1 MRSTGIRQSS
11 ERVVSDYSINIFDSV
26 DNNAIFDTVSN
37 YLINN
42 IKYMSCTPSNP
53 KLDKLLELTN
63 NDVRKSTE
71 YLATIEDTSF
81 REWYQEKTGRD
92 FNEESIDANT
102 VNAIIAYNNRKTIN
116 TQDYVQNVRTSRTG
130 IFGNDIAKEDHAI
143 NILSTIYLKS
153 QGSIRKALANRKRKG
168 EKEALKDKAGNELSP
183 QAAIKLTMITY
194 LNRHLKENDKK
205 LTQEQKAYVGT
216 IIRNLYDGGNYNRN
230 ELFDI
235 VINSPEVVSLSKE
248 FGIDTNE
255 DFESNDDVKEDSEQN
270 SRQDDQETIAA
281 LRADWSELSDQ
292 RKDIDKNVSK
302 EVKEWFARLPKT
314 NSNSFINEQ
323 PDTSNNTYSGIAES
337 ATFSSSFKALN
348 NYGNFSSVETMVESF
363 HTIAE
368 RFKEVSHLEYAA
380 RLLEDEANV
389 QIRNKIFTQL
399 KQSIWERNEV
409 IQSADGSNI
418 VTKNRNTFPKLNLQ
432 NKILNSFDS
441 LIHNPSIMANDIA
454 VLDELKNRLS
464 TLNNSN
470 TNEIQEISEKLA
482 AIFNKYNFGI
492 NRQGVVNYIR
502 SFGDSQ
508 LSNITSLIND
518 LLEFNKVVANAS
530 NILKIDNEAQRIYY
544 AGEYSKAKN
553 DEEYTVVPF
562 DKSQLQYKG
571 GYANNIANRISDRF
585 KDYQIVD
592 SEFNSINAENNLVS
606 DILKNNY
613 ISKFFERINDNR
625 YNDNPTANTE
635 LRDYLVKFTNI
646 PQYQYSNIL
655 IEKTLSNGKVIPGLL
670 RLTDTGYELTE
681 YYREFGAQLYNGVS
695 NEVTGKAKSY
705 KDINALEWDIITLNE
720 YANNGDNYEMA
731 KGVKKSKFFTQTPSD
746 APKTFV
752 FNSYKLDYAG
762 LFNTGN
768 YRANY
773 EGKMS
778 YYYGNNK
785 RQDVKSNST
794 LEAIKRGERTST
806 TRYESDGNIDYWKK
820 IKVGDIVKFENNNGE
835 TVLVRI
841 ISPLKKLDNNI
852 DVDIWS
858 KKEGWNKEYFERE
871 VRPRLNEAWQFEY
884 ELINNTYS
892 INHGHPIYVAYA
904 NIYAKELAEM
914 AQAINFLFETT
925 VENGVVTIMS
935 DENGKPKI
943 KEEFKDLRKSEAR
956 LNYHY
961 RKGILD
967 GNGRPTGNVFKFRSL
982 LIDKVKNL
990 SRYNSETAKS
1000 VDMNWLF
1007 EGGDVFSLL
1016 YGGKNSEISLIQ
1028 DENGEYNIRLTG
1040 ELRNSVYNYIDNYI
1054 NYRIQESVAKYYS
1067 DKEFV
1072 DKYKNASQE
1081 SFNSFIA
1088 EMVLNYEI
1096 QYNNLNDMFFGDEAY
1111 YKDSRD
1117 TIKRNK
1123 EYQAGG
1129 LAYAGYDLYNVQKH
1143 LGDITVAPNKTISI
1157 DSSFKYITLED
1168 IQSSGKV
1175 LDDLKKQL
1183 DIANVS
1189 KETRAFIL
1197 KQFSK
1202 DKSEVTDA
1210 QSFITLDE
1218 FVRRMY
1224 LRGEYDSYK
1233 DLIEALY
1240 DETKPID
1247 NVKLGELS
1255 KKIQVQ
1261 KNFYYDLEIDNDAK
1275 LANPIQIK
1283 NAEFV
1288 LIPRFLGNSELGALA
1303 KYMTDNNIGQVNF
1316 TTTEK
1321 ATTNRVLEFWDSH
1334 GKFPSKDKL
1343 KQFNLDVQTKYKTGW
1358 YSNLYTQQDI
1368 PQHMDGENKAGLQI
1382 VKKLI
1387 DNIGNTPE
1395 GQSLIKDFFDNFTAN
1410 IQDSFKDAAS
1420 RIGVSIDARGNVV
1433 YEEGKVK
1440 IDNNQFIALI
1450 KDELTRRGLDSNYR
1464 KYAEINPETGLPYMP
1479 AWTNLVRSKIENIVN
1494 SIFTNRVT
1502 RQVLPGFHASQV
1514 SDVGITALSGRT
1526 DLRDLMQSKVEEKH
1540 GYSLGRKLTYH
1551 KDGSQIVEILLPK
1564 WMVKAYN
1571 TYDNEGNLVHE
1582 VTLEDLQNAGLD
1594 TMIGYRIPTE
1604 GKQSIAVMK
1613 VVGLLDESQGSTI
1626 VVPDEWVLQTGA
1638 DFDIDS
1644 IYGIYHTAY
1653 FDRNGKP
1660 HKVEYIDGEDEVS
1673 TYRRYI
1679 GYINSLIDKET
1690 RKATNSE
1697 FTKEEFKEAR
1707 KAARETVRKANE
1719 EYDKFLTDQVRDLI
1733 AETDETWAELPRE
1746 IKDNLT
1752 ITFKSKELKFGE
1764 RVDAIVS
1771 KMDFYK
1777 SEYAN
1782 DEYVAKFAQQ
1792 YRNIQSV
1799 INEQREFYQNV
1810 KDNAEQLAIDYAD
1823 ETRRARLEQ
1832 TIQARAE
1839 IVGAMSLEEFSQ
1851 LTVAQQNT
1859 RDARNNKIVDTFIN
1873 IMNLPVSI
1881 GENLSSSNFEDIKA
1895 AKSNIFEGLSETYR
1909 NINSVIAQNW
1919 YRDANMSGARLKAI
1933 SVNRDNFASIGN
1945 KAKTIIDGAHGGF
1958 RFVYTYNTEKEAKD
1972 AQAKLRKRFRDV
1984 TRSGKEVMVDHNQL
1998 GWSYDNLNIDNRLIT
2013 PYSSE
2018 TTALILDGVKEGG
2031 VPNVDLY
2038 TFDVYKSIVDCGA
2051 NYETSILFV
2060 NQPVITELI
2069 ARQNAND
2076 NVFGE
2081 TGFNPL
2087 IGLRRDMYIR
2097 LAKTVGIPAN
2107 SITKKTRLKDVK
2119 AMLEARGITINE
2131 DELLEEGIRVTELR
2145 EHLKDDV
2152 ESTSYN
2158 NTDNLIYQIK
2168 ALRAFE
2174 YFKEIGDQIN
2184 TNMMVITSDKF
2195 GAGKSANE
2203 IDNVINRITDIKN
2216 NNIARIKKGNP
2227 VLKAVTEEGNKYLI
2241 DAIYP
2246 KISFN
2251 TINDINQDD
2260 SESAYPS
2267 LYYQLKYSCIATEK
2281 IIRDSEIFKTQTPQ
2295 FRELVSKFDV
2305 RNLQTIQQLESFII
2319 NMSQAQSN
2327 FVNTNRFITRSDNEF
2342 IPSYNLNLISSQQNT
2357 RARLYGYTDVVGSFD
2372 MSDMSEKNVE
2382 AFMKLSPANKVVLIQ
2397 RYTSDDNLFKNLN
2410 VEYKGRRNSYD
2421 RISIIDSTIS
2431 TESQYQMF
2439 RNAWHSNNPFVK
2451 LTAMDL
2457 VRYSMVVEG
2466 YKFKGGTVSK
2476 IIPVELLY
2484 GQDTG
2489 IDSDNGVSIATNI
2502 INDSDKAI
2510 NSMIQYGSETGTYER
2525 LSNDDKAI
2533 EKLRDL
2539 FFRTNPNNP
2548 DVLTFENKKY
2558 KESNKIVFN
2567 RLGVG
2572 MLSFKEAQERR
2583 MITGSEDNRKYRH
2596 YAKTNDNNKVLR
2608 LYKLVYD
2615 NDVVYM
2621 LPTNPLEQNE
2631 IGEVSV
2637 NPDNNRMYLPLDIL
2651 EEVSIRQ
2658 HDPAFISSINIA
2670 MNSDIR
2676 KFVVLPKVFEVG
2688 ASLLIEE
2695 AFPNSTVLTSPIKG
2709 QQIDTSRRYIIATT
2723 DNQAILDTIEFLE
2736 AVGIT
2741 NYVVAAPNMN
2751 YGNIRKLIND
2761 RNNEDIAAKRL
2772 QTAMTKLEAN
2782 EIQLRK
2788 KKSDNSESP
2797 YYAQL
2802 KASINQTIEDV
2813 NVNGIG
2819 FVPVLQTVVDNTG
2832 FRAGGYFRYEKE
2844 GNVYIVTNLG
2854 RITTKSVSLTPD
2866 YMYSKKVTINSVSQL
2881 QFPRR
2886 NAITQVVKENA
2897 RLYKFANNNIIRVQ
2911 TEDNFI
2917 NEDILESALIDNDKE
2932 INDYISRVI
2941 ESVERSNANVEE
2953 AALNDAFRSFT
2964 AIDLRSNTA
2973 TKLND
2978 NLREQALRIING
2990 YTNRRIDDFL
3000 FDIHNFFTT
3009 YVTNPDGT
3017 YKLDENGNKIVQEKW
3032 SITNKKLF
3040 DRMLEDETL
3049 RTRYEMFLDDINRFV
3064 EDYSIIEAIQPYNI
3078 DEAYTVSETE
3088 EEIEGLRRT
3097 NDMLKQIK
3105 DKFKRIKDLDNVVK
3119 RSTKMYFD
3127 NYITSLSSDP
3137 RVQSNMLSITEA
3149 FEDEN
3154 FFQFW
3159 LADSQETHIPIVQ
3172 IVLKQMMNQL
3182 RASEIEA
3189 RDKKIAFT
3197 SAISAIIEDAK
3208 NNGIDVSLNDIL
3220 DENGNLLLPYNE
3232 TFTEKLRL
3240 LKEAVKLAQ
3249 IEDPNGRDGLIYKK
3263 AKDELEKFLI
3273 DNVEREY
3280 VKEMYQEYY
3289 NTNQLL
3295 NKYPETYVKLMKLLH
3310 EEGDILSTMIDNDYS
3325 TLTVQNE
3332 RRLNEIQSE
3341 LTEMRAV
3348 IDVDGNYKE
3357 NYYEANAVNNYLL
3370 SRRQL
3375 NNKYK
3380 ENRPKDAFTIRYK
3393 QAIEGLQYPET
3404 FETYRE
3410 SAEWLKANTDYKLKG
3425 EFLDELK
3432 KAYMDTRAG
3441 NPFDS
3446 FVRTMAYGK
3455 YDETGVIDG
3464 TKFTEVQI
3472 ANLKKH
3478 QEQMFAA
3485 AVGRVKPNEE
3495 QAQKWLDE
3503 HISYINTVY
3512 YEAMY
3517 VAMNKMGKVVF
3528 DKWYNENHVLNP
3540 ITKEYEPLAIWKQ
3553 MVVKDEANN
3562 MEYSPKYKWLET
3574 KVKDKYKNPN
3584 YDEVKLQ
3591 PSTNKYRND
3600 KYYGMNNY
3608 QQQLYNEVDNLLNS
3622 LVKDKRSRAYI
3633 NRGYLPNQAVEQPH
3647 QGFTDYWQDFK
3658 RSHGWYDT
3666 PNKSDIELNLYKRFS
3681 NAPMLHSLSEIKL
3694 LPIREKQEGETT
3706 DEYLAYVRETQA
3718 KNNELRKQRAQEN
3731 AERNNPNVLERLNS
3745 FIDSMYNFN
3754 TRNDI
3759 ARLAKI
3765 TSNQLRN
3772 MDIIK
3777 RNPNDK
3783 LMDNRLLS
3791 RITGKQ
3797 EIRTTKS
3804 DDSNIVK
3811 HFENQVR
3818 KLVFNEF
3825 EMDEGTRSKVS
3836 RVMRNMVSSK
3846 FMMLNVTGGIAN
3858 VLYGKTQIQME
3869 MAAGQFFKY
3878 KDFRKGEN
3886 EWMQNIGSYL
3896 ADAYN
3901 ETTNNE
3907 TNAVIRL
3914 FNVIESDMVTE
3925 RYGKG
3930 NNPMGKLENLLFIQQ
3945 TAGEH
3950 YMQNATLLAM
3960 LHSHRVVAV
3969 NGKNKVMSFEQFA
3982 MGLREEALLKV
3993 LRKNNPELVTKYE
4006 TFRDKVLESYIEK
4019 ERYVKFKADI
4029 ITDFLR
4035 SVPKEIRE
4043 EFKATYKEDTKEE
4056 RTKFENHPS
4065 FRESLILKNGV
4076 ATLKPDSGLTNDDI
4090 AAFRNKVI
4098 SVNHQIHGIYDKI
4111 GANQLQQS
4119 WWGALLMQF
4128 HKHLVPGFQKR
4139 FGYRLGHFD
4148 GIYNETRESI
4158 SKGTYVSL
4166 GEFIAMPFKKYY
4178 ELNDSN
4184 ELQAVRTLQGIAKGY
4199 ADFVANLTT
4208 YYNILPEYDKA
4219 NIRRCLGEWIAITKA
4234 VALFVVG
4241 KLMLDDDD
4249 DSTQVADYILY
4260 SADRLMSETIQYT
4273 PWGIA
4278 NEGKKLY
4285 SQPVA
4290 ALSIA
4295 SDNLKLLEACCSYI
4309 ITGNPD
4315 DLYYNSGTYS
4325 GENKLKVNI
4334 MKQIPLVNQII
4345 KHQRLG
4351 ANNSYYKV
4359 RSSPFSGLG
4368 QVVANMITDE
4378 DEE

>member
-1 MRSTGIRQSS
+1 MNLF
-11 ERVVSDYSINIFDSV
+11 DSIDNNVIFD
-26 DNNAIFDTVSN
+26 NVSN
-37 YLINN
+37 NLINN
-42 IKYMSCTPSNP
+42 IKCMSCIPSNP
-53 KLDKLLELTN
+53 KLDKLLPLTN

-71 YLATIEDTSF
+71 YLATIEDNSF
-81 REWYQEKTGRD
+81 RDWYKEKTGRD
-92 FNEESIDANT
+92 FNDENIDTNT
-102 VNAIIAYNNRKTIN
+102 VNAIIAYNNRETIN
-116 TQDYVQNVRTSRTG
+116 TKDYVQNVRTSRTG
-130 IFGNDIAKEDHAI
+130 VFGNDIAKEDHAI
-143 NILSTIYLKS
+143 NILATIYLKS
-153 QGSIRKALANRKRKG
+153 QGSIRKALANKKRKG
-168 EKEALKDKAGNELSP
+168 ENEVIKDKAGNELSP

-255 DFESNDDVKEDSEQN
+255 DYEASDDVKEDSEQN

-323 PDTSNNTYSGIAES
+323 PDTSNNTYSGMAES
-337 ATFSSSFKALN
+337 ATFSSSFKAIN
-348 NYGNFSSVETMVESF
+348 NYGNFSSVEAMVESF
-363 HTIAE
+363 HTIAA

-389 QIRNKIFTQL
+389 QMRNKIFTQL

-409 IQSADGSNI
+409 VYSQDGSNV

-464 TLNNSN
+464 TLKNSN
-470 TNEIQEISEKLA
+470 TNEIQEITEQIA

-492 NRQGVVNYIR
+492 NRQGVVNYVR
-502 SFGDSQ
+502 NFGDNQ
-508 LSNITSLIND
+508 LSNISSIVDD
-518 LLEFNKVVANAS
+518 LLEFNKVVGKATNL
-530 NILKIDNEAQRIYY
+530 LKIDNEAQRIYY
-544 AGEYSKAKN
+544 AGEYAKTKEN
-553 DEEYTVVPF
+553 EEYVVVPF

-571 GYANNIANRISDRF
+571 GYANNIANRISNRF

-625 YNDNPTANTE
+625 YNDNPVSNTE

-646 PQYQYSNIL
+646 PQYRYSNIL
-655 IEKTLSNGKVIPGLL
+655 IEKTLSNGKIVPGLL

-720 YANNGDNYEMA
+720 YANNGDNYEMT

-752 FNSYKLDYAG
+752 FNSYKLDYTG
-762 LFNTGN
+762 LFNTSN
-768 YRANY
+768 YRVNY
-773 EGKMS
+773 EGEMF

-794 LEAIKRGERTST
+794 LEAIKRGERTAT
-806 TRYESDGNIDYWKK
+806 TRYESDGKIDYWKK
-820 IKVGDIVKFENNNGE
+820 VKVGDIVKFKGNNKE
-835 TVLVRI
+835 TVLVRVT
-841 ISPLKKLDNNI
+841 SPLKKLDNNI
-852 DVDIWS
+852 DIDAWS
-858 KKEGWNKEYFERE
+858 KKEGWSKEYFEKK
-871 VRPRLNEAWQFEY
+871 VSPRLNEAWQFEY
-884 ELINNTYS
+884 ELVNNVSS

-925 VENGVVTIMS
+925 VENGVVTIVS

-967 GNGRPTGNVFKFRSL
+967 SNGVPTGNVFKFRSL
-982 LIDKVKNL
+982 LIDEVKNL
-990 SRYNSETAKS
+990 NKYNSETAKT

-1054 NYRIQESVAKYYS
+1054 NYRIQEAVAKYS
-1067 DKEFV
+1067 SNKEFV
-1072 DKYKNASQE
+1072 DRYKNASQE
-1081 SFNSFIA
+1081 SFNAFIA

-1143 LGDITVAPNKTISI
+1143 LGDIVVSPNKTISV

-1168 IQSSGKV
+1168 VQSKGGV
-1175 LDDLKKQL
+1175 IEDLKKQL
-1183 DIANVS
+1183 KIAKVS
-1189 KETRAFIL
+1189 KETEAFVL
-1197 KQFSK
+1197 KQFAK

-1210 QSFITLDE
+1210 QSLITLDE

-1224 LRGEYDSYK
+1224 LRGEYDNYK

-1240 DETKPID
+1240 DESKPID

-1288 LIPRFLGNSELGALA
+1288 LIPRFLGNSELGLLA

-1321 ATTNRVLEFWDSH
+1321 ATTNRVLEFWDAH
-1334 GKFPSKDKL
+1334 GKFPSKERL
-1343 KQFNLDVQTKYKTGW
+1343 KRFNEDIQTKYKTGW

-1514 SDVGITALSGRT
+1514 SDVGMTALSGRT

-1564 WMVKAYN
+1564 WMVKTYN

-1653 FDRNGKP
+1653 FDENGKP
-1660 HKVEYIDGEDEVS
+1660 HKVEYIEGEDDAAVE
-1673 TYRRYI
+1673 RRYNN
-1679 GYINSLIDKET
+1679 YLFSNL
-1690 RKATNSE
+1690 
-1697 FTKEEFKEAR
+1697 TKENIQDAR
-1707 KAARETVRKANE
+1707 DIAI
-1719 EYDKFLTDQVRDLI
+1719 DLSQEGLSY
-1733 AETDETWAELPRE
+1733 A
-1746 IKDNLT
+1746 
-1752 ITFKSKELKFGE
+1752 
-1764 RVDAIVS
+1764 DA
-1771 KMDFYK
+1771 YK
-1777 SEYAN
+1777 SAITKY
-1782 DEYVAKFAQQ
+1782 
-1792 YRNIQSV
+1792 
-1799 INEQREFYQNV
+1799 
-1810 KDNAEQLAIDYAD
+1810 AEQSGLY
-1823 ETRRARLEQ
+1823 
-1832 TIQARAE
+1832 
-1839 IVGAMSLEEFSQ
+1839 SKEEFSQ

-1895 AKSNIFEGLSETYR
+1895 AKSSIFEGLSEAYR

-2051 NYETSILFV
+2051 NYETSILFI

-2097 LAKTVGIPAN
+2097 LAKALGIPAN
-2107 SITKKTRLKDVK
+2107 SITKRTRLKDIK
-2119 AMLEARGITINE
+2119 SMLEAKGISINE

-2145 EHLKDDV
+2145 EHLKDNV
-2152 ESTSYN
+2152 ENIDSTN
-2158 NTDNLIYQIK
+2158 ADNLIYQIK

-2203 IDNVINRITDIKN
+2203 IDNVINRITDIKKS
-2216 NNIARIKKGNP
+2216 NITRIKKGNP
-2227 VLKAVTEEGNKYLI
+2227 VLKAVTEKGNKYLI
-2241 DAIYP
+2241 NAIYP

-2251 TINDINQDD
+2251 TINDINQDN

-2295 FRELVSKFDV
+2295 FRELISKFDV

-2489 IDSDNGVSIATNI
+2489 IDSDNGVSTATNI

-2723 DNQAILDTIEFLE
+2723 DNQAILDTIESLE

-2854 RITTKSVSLTPD
+2854 RVTTKSVSLTPD

-2897 RLYKFANNNIIRVQ
+2897 RLDKFANNNIIRVQ

-2917 NEDILESALIDNDKE
+2917 NEDVLESALIDNDKE

-2941 ESVERSNANVEE
+2941 ESVERSNANIEE

-3127 NYITSLSSDP
+3127 SYITSLSSDP

-3232 TFTEKLRL
+3232 TFTEKLRS

-3348 IDVDGNYKE
+3348 IDVDGNYKK

-3404 FETYRE
+3404 SETYRE

-3455 YDETGVIDG
+3455 YDEAGVIDG

-3495 QAQKWLDE
+3495 QAQKWLEE

-3517 VAMNKMGKVVF
+3517 VAMNKMGKIVF

-3540 ITKEYEPLAIWKQ
+3540 ITKEYEPLAIWRQ

-3633 NRGYLPNQAVEQPH
+3633 NRGYLPNQTVEQPH

-3783 LMDNRLLS
+3783 LIDNRLLS

-3886 EWMQNIGSYL
+3886 EWIQNVGSYL

-3925 RYGKG
+3925 RYGEG

-4056 RTKFENHPS
+4056 QKKFENHPS

-4273 PWGIA
+4273 PWGIV

-4295 SDNLKLLEACCSYI
+4295 QDNLRLLGALCSYI

-4315 DLYYNSGTYS
+4315 DLYYNSGSYS
-4325 GENKLKVNI
+4325 GENKLVVNFF
-4334 MKQIPLVNQII
+4334 KQVPLVNQII
-4345 KHQRLG
+4345 KHERLG

-4368 QVVANMITDE
+4368 QVVASMITDE

>member
-1 MRSTGIRQSS
+1 MSHSKAAYGTFLFSLSYYRDAIQNANFGRILRSTGVRQPS

-102 VNAIIAYNNRKTIN
+102 VNAVVAYNNRETIN

-130 IFGNDIAKEDHAI
+130 VFGNDIAKEDHAI

-168 EKEALKDKAGNELSP
+168 EKEVLKDKAGNELSP
-183 QAAIKLTMITY
+183 QAAVKLTMITY

-205 LTQEQKAYVGT
+205 LTQEQKTYIGT

-235 VINSPEVVSLSKE
+235 VINSPEVISLSKE

-255 DFESNDDVKEDSEQN
+255 DYETNDDAKEGSEQDG
-270 SRQDDQETIAA
+270 RQEDPETIAS
-281 LRADWSELSDQ
+281 LRADWSELADQ

-314 NSNSFINEQ
+314 NSNSFINEK
-323 PDTSNNTYSGIAES
+323 PDTANDTYSGIAES
-337 ATFSSSFKALN
+337 AGFSSSFKALN
-348 NYGNFSSVETMVESF
+348 NYGNFSSVEAMVESF

-368 RFKEVSHLEYAA
+368 RFEEVSHLEYAA

-409 IQSADGSNI
+409 IQSADGSNV

-441 LIHNPSIMANDIA
+441 LVHNPSIMNGDVA
-454 VLDELKNRLS
+454 VLEELKNRLS

-470 TNEIQEISEKLA
+470 TNEIQEISEELA

-553 DEEYTVVPF
+553 DEEYVVVPF

-571 GYANNIANRISDRF
+571 GYANNIANRISDKF

-625 YNDNPTANTE
+625 YNDNPTANAE

-752 FNSYKLDYAG
+752 FNSYKLDYTG
-762 LFNTGN
+762 LFNANGTIYRGN
-768 YRANY
+768 
-773 EGKMS
+773 
-778 YYYGNNK
+778 
-785 RQDVKSNST
+785 
-794 LEAIKRGERTST
+794 
-806 TRYESDGNIDYWKK
+806 
-820 IKVGDIVKFENNNGE
+820 
-835 TVLVRI
+835 
-841 ISPLKKLDNNI
+841 
-852 DVDIWS
+852 
-858 KKEGWNKEYFERE
+858 
-871 VRPRLNEAWQFEY
+871 
-884 ELINNTYS
+884 
-892 INHGHPIYVAYA
+892 PIYVAYA

-925 VENGVVTIMS
+925 VENGVVTIVS

-961 RKGILD
+961 RKSILD
-967 GNGRPTGNVFKFRSL
+967 SNGRPTGNVFKFRSL
-982 LIDKVKNL
+982 LIDKVKNF
-990 SRYNSETAKS
+990 SRYNSETAKN

-1040 ELRNSVYNYIDNYI
+1040 GLRNSVYNYIDNYI
-1054 NYRIQESVAKYYS
+1054 NYRIQEAIAKYSS

-1143 LGDITVAPNKTISI
+1143 LGDITVAPNKTISV

-1168 IQSSGKV
+1168 VQSSGKV

-1218 FVRRMY
+1218 FVRRIY

-1288 LIPRFLGNSELGALA
+1288 LIPRFLGNSELAALA

-1334 GKFPSKDKL
+1334 GKFPSKERL
-1343 KQFNLDVQTKYKTGW
+1343 KQFNLDIQTKYKTGW

-1420 RIGVSIDARGNVV
+1420 RIGVEIDAKGNVV
-1433 YEEGKVK
+1433 YEGNQAK
-1440 IDNNQFIALI
+1440 IDNNQFISLI

-1514 SDVGITALSGRT
+1514 SDIGMTELSGRS

-1571 TYDNEGNLVHE
+1571 TYDAEGNLIKE
-1582 VTLEDLQNAGLD
+1582 VTLEDLQSAGLD

-1604 GKQSIAVMK
+1604 GKQSVAVMK

-1746 IKDNLT
+1746 VKDNLT
-1752 ITFKSKELKFGE
+1752 ITFKSKELKLGE

-1771 KMDFYK
+1771 KMDFYE

-1823 ETRRARLEQ
+1823 ETRRARLEE
-1832 TIQARAE
+1832 TINARAE
-1839 IVGAMSLEEFSQ
+1839 IVGAMSLEEFSK

-1859 RDARNNKIVDTFIN
+1859 RDARNNKIVDTFIK

-1895 AKSNIFEGLSETYR
+1895 AKANIFEGLSETYR

-1933 SVNRDNFASIGN
+1933 SVNRDNFASISN
-1945 KAKTIIDGAHGGF
+1945 KAKTIVDGAHGGF
-1958 RFVYTYNTEKEAKD
+1958 RFTYTYSTEKEAKD
-1972 AQAKLRKRFRDV
+1972 AQSKLRKRFRDV
-1984 TRSGKEVMVDHNQL
+1984 TRKGKEVTVDHNQL

-2051 NYETSILFV
+2051 NYETSILFI

-2097 LAKTVGIPAN
+2097 LAKAVGIPAN

-2119 AMLEARGITINE
+2119 KMLESRGIEINE
-2131 DELLEEGIRVTELR
+2131 DELLEEGIKVTELR

-2152 ESTSYN
+2152 ENTNSV

-2184 TNMMVITSDKF
+2184 SNMMVITSDKF

-2203 IDNVINRITDIKN
+2203 IDNVINRINDIKEN
-2216 NNIARIKKGNP
+2216 NVSRIKKGQP

-2246 KISFN
+2246 KTNFN
-2251 TINDINQDD
+2251 TINDINQDEL
-2260 SESAYPS
+2260 ESAYPS

-2295 FRELVSKFDV
+2295 FRELVNKFGI

-2342 IPSYNLNLISSQQNT
+2342 IPSYNLNLISSQQDT
-2357 RARLYGYTDVVGSFD
+2357 RARLYGYTDIVGSFD
-2372 MSDMSEKNVE
+2372 MSDMSEKNIE
-2382 AFMKLSPANKVVLIQ
+2382 AFMKLSPANKVALIQ
-2397 RYTSDDNLFKNLN
+2397 RYTSDNNLFKNLN

-2421 RISIIDSTIS
+2421 RITIVDSTIS

-2439 RNAWHSNNPFVK
+2439 RNAWHSNNPFIK
-2451 LTAMDL
+2451 LATMDL
-2457 VRYSMVVEG
+2457 IRYSMVVEG

-2489 IDSDNGVSIATNI
+2489 IDSDNGVSSATNI
-2502 INDSDKAI
+2502 INDSDRAI

-2525 LSNDDKAI
+2525 ASNDAATI

-2548 DVLTFENKKY
+2548 DVLVFENKKY
-2558 KESNKIVFN
+2558 KESNKITFN

-2572 MLSFKEAQERR
+2572 ELSFKEAQERG
-2583 MITGSEDNRKYRH
+2583 MITGSENNRRYRH
-2596 YAKTNDNNKVLR
+2596 YAKTNDNNKTLR
-2608 LYKLVYD
+2608 LYKLVYY
-2615 NDVVYM
+2615 NDTVYM

-2637 NPDNNRMYLPLDIL
+2637 NPDNNRMFLPLDIL
-2651 EEVSIRQ
+2651 EDVSINQ
-2658 HDPAFISSINIA
+2658 YDAAFISSVNIA

-2676 KFVVLPKVFEVG
+2676 KFVVLPKAFEAG
-2688 ASLLIEE
+2688 ANLLIEG
-2695 AFPNSTVLTSPIKG
+2695 AFPNSTVLTSPIKE
-2709 QQIDTSRRYIIATT
+2709 QQVDTSRRYIIAAT
-2723 DNQAILDTIEFLE
+2723 DNQVILDTIESLE

-2751 YGNIRKLIND
+2751 YNNIRRIINE
-2761 RNNEDIAAKRL
+2761 RNNADIAAKRL
-2772 QTAMTKLEAN
+2772 QAAMTKLDAN
-2782 EIQLRK
+2782 EVQLRK

-2802 KASINQTIEDV
+2802 KASINQTINDV

-2819 FVPVLQTVVDNTG
+2819 FVPVLQTVIDNTG
-2832 FRAGGYFRYEKE
+2832 FRPNGYFRYEKE

-2854 RITTKSVSLTPD
+2854 RITTKSVNLTPD
-2866 YMYSKKVTINSVSQL
+2866 YSYSKKTVINSVSQL
-2881 QFPRR
+2881 EFPRR
-2886 NAITQVVKENA
+2886 NALTQVVKENA
-2897 RLYKFANNNIIRVQ
+2897 RLDKFANNNIIRVQ
-2911 TEDNFI
+2911 TEENFI
-2917 NEDILESALIDNDKE
+2917 NEDILESALVDNDRE
-2932 INDYISRVI
+2932 INEYISRVI

-2953 AALNDAFRSFT
+2953 AALNDAFRSFA

-2978 NLREQALRIING
+2978 NLREQALKIING

-3000 FDIHNFFTT
+3000 FDIHNFYTT

-3017 YKLDENGNKIVQEKW
+3017 YKLDENGNKIVMEKW

-3064 EDYSIIEAIQPYNI
+3064 EDYSIIEAIQPYDI
-3078 DEAYTVSETE
+3078 DEAHNVSETE

-3127 NYITSLSSDP
+3127 SYITSLSSDP

-3154 FFQFW
+3154 FSQFW

-3172 IVLKQMMNQL
+3172 IVLKQMTNQL
-3182 RASEIEA
+3182 RASEISA

-3197 SAISAIIEDAK
+3197 TAISTIIEDAK
-3208 NNGIDVSLNDIL
+3208 NNGINVSLNDIL

-3232 TFTEKLRL
+3232 SFTDKLRS

-3249 IEDPNGRDGLIYKK
+3249 IDDPNGRDGLIYKK

-3280 VKEMYQEYY
+3280 NKEFYQDYY
-3289 NTNQLL
+3289 DMNRIL
-3295 NKYPETYVKLMKLLH
+3295 NKYPQTYVKLMKILH

-3325 TLTVQNE
+3325 TLTVQNA
-3332 RRLNEIQSE
+3332 RRLEE
-3341 LTEMRAV
+3341 LRDELAEMRAT
-3348 IDVDGNYKE
+3348 IDMDGNYKE
-3357 NYYEANAVNNYLL
+3357 NYQEANAVNNYL
-3370 SRRQL
+3370 SRRRQL

-3380 ENRPKDAFTIRYK
+3380 ESKPKDAFTIRYK

-3404 FETYRE
+3404 SETYRE
-3410 SAEWLKANTDYKLKG
+3410 SVEWLKANTDYKLKG

-3432 KAYMDTRAG
+3432 KAYMDTRLG

-3455 YDETGVIDG
+3455 YDSEGVIDG
-3464 TKFTEVQI
+3464 TKFTDVQI

-3485 AVGRVKPNEE
+3485 AVGRVKPNE
-3495 QAQKWLDE
+3495 QKAQEWLDN
-3503 HISYINTVY
+3503 HVSYINTVY

-3517 VAMNKMGKVVF
+3517 VAMNKMGKEVF
-3528 DKWYNENHVLNP
+3528 DKWYIDNHVVNP
-3540 ITKEYEPLAIWKQ
+3540 ITKEYEPLPIWRQ

-3562 MEYSPKYKWLET
+3562 MEYSAKYKWLET
-3574 KVKDKYKNPN
+3574 KVKEQYKNPN

-3608 QQQLYNEVDNLLNS
+3608 QQQLYNEVDSLLNE

-3633 NRGYLPNQAVEQPH
+3633 NRGYLPNQAIEQPS
-3647 QGFTDYWQDFK
+3647 QGFADYWQDFK

-3681 NAPMLHSLSEIKL
+3681 NAPMLHSLSEVKL
-3694 LPIREKQEGETT
+3694 LPIREQQEGETKE
-3706 DEYLAYVRETQA
+3706 EYLTYVRETQA

-3777 RNPNDK
+3777 RNPNNK

-3825 EMDEGTRSKVS
+3825 EMDEGTYSKVS

-3846 FMMLNVTGGIAN
+3846 FMMLNITSGIAN

-3886 EWMQNIGSYL
+3886 EWMQNVGSYL

-3930 NNPMGKLENLLFIQQ
+3930 SNPTGKLENLLFIQQ

-3960 LHSHRVVAV
+3960 LHSHRVVNV
-3969 NGKNKVMSFEQFA
+3969 DGKNKIMSFEQYA
-3982 MGLREEALLKV
+3982 MNLREEALLKV
-3993 LRKNNPELVTKYE
+3993 LRKNNPELVSKYE
-4006 TFRDKVLESYIEK
+4006 TFKDKVLESYVEK

-4035 SVPKEIRE
+4035 SIPKELRQ
-4043 EFKATYKEDTKEE
+4043 EFKTTYKEDTKEE
-4056 RTKFENHPS
+4056 RVKFEQHPS

-4076 ATLKPDSGLTNDDI
+4076 ATLKKDSGLTNDDI

-4273 PWGIA
+4273 PWGLA

-4295 SDNLKLLEACCSYI
+4295 SDNLKLLEALCSYI

-4315 DLYYNSGTYS
+4315 DLYYNSGSYS
-4325 GENKLKVNI
+4325 GENKLAVNFF
-4334 MKQIPLVNQII
+4334 KQVPLVNQII
-4345 KHQRLG
+4345 KHERLG

>member
-1 MRSTGIRQSS
+1 
-11 ERVVSDYSINIFDSV
+11 
-26 DNNAIFDTVSN
+26 
-37 YLINN
+37 
-42 IKYMSCTPSNP
+42 MSCTPSNP

-102 VNAIIAYNNRKTIN
+102 VNAIIAYNNRETIN

-130 IFGNDIAKEDHAI
+130 VFGNDIAKEDHAI

-168 EKEALKDKAGNELSP
+168 EKEVLKDKAGNELSP
-183 QAAIKLTMITY
+183 QAAVKLTMITY

-205 LTQEQKAYVGT
+205 LTQEQKAYIGT

-235 VINSPEVVSLSKE
+235 VINSPEVISLSKE

-255 DFESNDDVKEDSEQN
+255 DYETNDDAKEDSEQD
-270 SRQDDQETIAA
+270 SRQEDPETIAS
-281 LRADWSELSDQ
+281 LRADWSELADQ

-314 NSNSFINEQ
+314 NSNSFINEK
-323 PDTSNNTYSGIAES
+323 PDTASDTYSGIAES
-337 ATFSSSFKALN
+337 AGFSSSFKALN
-348 NYGNFSSVETMVESF
+348 NYGNFSSVEAMVESF

-368 RFKEVSHLEYAA
+368 RFEEVSHLEYAA

-409 IQSADGSNI
+409 IQSADGSNV

-441 LIHNPSIMANDIA
+441 LVHNPSIMNGDVA
-454 VLDELKNRLS
+454 VLEELKNRLS

-470 TNEIQEISEKLA
+470 TNEIQEISEELA

-544 AGEYSKAKN
+544 TGEYSKAKN
-553 DEEYTVVPF
+553 DEEYVVVPF

-625 YNDNPTANTE
+625 YNDNPTANAE
-635 LRDYLVKFTNI
+635 LRDYLIKFTNI

-752 FNSYKLDYAG
+752 FNSYKLDYTG
-762 LFNTGN
+762 LFNTN
-768 YRANY
+768 
-773 EGKMS
+773 
-778 YYYGNNK
+778 
-785 RQDVKSNST
+785 
-794 LEAIKRGERTST
+794 
-806 TRYESDGNIDYWKK
+806 
-820 IKVGDIVKFENNNGE
+820 GDIY
-835 TVLVRI
+835 R
-841 ISPLKKLDNNI
+841 
-852 DVDIWS
+852 
-858 KKEGWNKEYFERE
+858 
-871 VRPRLNEAWQFEY
+871 
-884 ELINNTYS
+884 
-892 INHGHPIYVAYA
+892 GHPIYVAYA

-925 VENGVVTIMS
+925 VENGVVTIVS

-961 RKGILD
+961 RKSILD
-967 GNGRPTGNVFKFRSL
+967 SNGNPTGNVFKFRSL

-990 SRYNSETAKS
+990 SRYNSETAKN

-1040 ELRNSVYNYIDNYI
+1040 RLRNSVYNYIDNYI
-1054 NYRIQESVAKYYS
+1054 NYRIQEAIAKYSS

-1168 IQSSGKV
+1168 VQSSGGV
-1175 LDDLKKQL
+1175 IADLKKQL
-1183 DIANVS
+1183 KIANVS
-1189 KETRAFIL
+1189 EETEAFIL
-1197 KQFSK
+1197 KQFAK

-1334 GKFPSKDKL
+1334 GKFPSKEKL
-1343 KQFNLDVQTKYKTGW
+1343 KQFNLDIQTKYKTGW

-1420 RIGVSIDARGNVV
+1420 RIGVEIDAKGNVV
-1433 YEEGKVK
+1433 YEGNQAK
-1440 IDNNQFIALI
+1440 IDNNQFISLI

-1514 SDVGITALSGRT
+1514 SDIGMTELSGRS

-1571 TYDNEGNLVHE
+1571 TYDAEGNLIKE
-1582 VTLEDLQNAGLD
+1582 VTLEDLQSAGLD

-1604 GKQSIAVMK
+1604 GKQSVAVMK

-1644 IYGIYHTAY
+1644 IYGIYHTAT
-1653 FDRNGKP
+1653 FDKNGKP
-1660 HKVEYIDGEDEVS
+1660 QKVEYIEGEDDAAVN
-1673 TYRRYI
+1673 RRYNNYLFNNLSRENI
-1679 GYINSLIDKET
+1679 QDARDIAIDLSQEGLSYAEAYESAITKYAEQGGLY
-1690 RKATNSE
+1690 S
-1697 FTKEEFKEAR
+1697 KEEF
-1707 KAARETVRKANE
+1707 
-1719 EYDKFLTDQVRDLI
+1719 
-1733 AETDETWAELPRE
+1733 
-1746 IKDNLT
+1746 
-1752 ITFKSKELKFGE
+1752 SK
-1764 RVDAIVS
+1764 
-1771 KMDFYK
+1771 
-1777 SEYAN
+1777 
-1782 DEYVAKFAQQ
+1782 
-1792 YRNIQSV
+1792 
-1799 INEQREFYQNV
+1799 
-1810 KDNAEQLAIDYAD
+1810 
-1823 ETRRARLEQ
+1823 
-1832 TIQARAE
+1832 
-1839 IVGAMSLEEFSQ
+1839 

-1859 RDARNNKIVDTFIN
+1859 RDARNNKIVDTFIK

-1895 AKSNIFEGLSETYR
+1895 AKANIFEGLSETYR

-1933 SVNRDNFASIGN
+1933 SVNRDNFASISN

-1958 RFVYTYNTEKEAKD
+1958 RFTYTYSTEKEAKD
-1972 AQAKLRKRFRDV
+1972 VQSKLRKRFRDV
-1984 TRSGKEVMVDHNQL
+1984 TRKGKEVTVDHNQL

-2051 NYETSILFV
+2051 NYETSILFI

-2097 LAKTVGIPAN
+2097 LARTVGIPAD

-2119 AMLEARGITINE
+2119 KMLESRGIEINE
-2131 DELLEEGIRVTELR
+2131 DELLEEGIKVTELR

-2174 YFKEIGDQIN
+2174 YFKEISDQIN
-2184 TNMMVITSDKF
+2184 SNMMVITSDKF

-2203 IDNVINRITDIKN
+2203 IDNVINRINDIKEN
-2216 NNIARIKKGNP
+2216 NVGRIKKGQP

-2246 KISFN
+2246 KTNFN
-2251 TINDINQDD
+2251 TINDINQDEL
-2260 SESAYPS
+2260 ESAYPS

-2295 FRELVSKFDV
+2295 FRELVSKFGI

-2327 FVNTNRFITRSDNEF
+2327 FVNTNRFITRSNNEF
-2342 IPSYNLNLISSQQNT
+2342 IPSYNLNLISSQQDT
-2357 RARLYGYTDVVGSFD
+2357 RARLYGYTGIVGSFD

-2382 AFMKLSPANKVVLIQ
+2382 AFMKLSPANKVALIQ
-2397 RYTSDDNLFKNLN
+2397 RYTSDNNLFKNLN

-2421 RISIIDSTIS
+2421 KITIIDSTIS

-2439 RNAWHSNNPFVK
+2439 RNAWHNNNPFIK
-2451 LTAMDL
+2451 LATMDL
-2457 VRYSMVVEG
+2457 IRYSMVVEG

-2484 GQDTG
+2484 GQDAG
-2489 IDSDNGVSIATNI
+2489 IDSDNGVSSATNI
-2502 INDSDKAI
+2502 INDSDRAI
-2510 NSMIQYGSETGTYER
+2510 NSMIQYGSEIGTYER
-2525 LSNDDKAI
+2525 ASNDAATI

-2548 DVLTFENKKY
+2548 DVLVFENKKY
-2558 KESNKIVFN
+2558 KESNKITFN

-2572 MLSFKEAQERR
+2572 ELSFKEAQERG
-2583 MITGSEDNRKYRH
+2583 MITGSENNRRYRH
-2596 YAKTNDNNKVLR
+2596 YAKTNDNNKTLR
-2608 LYKLVYD
+2608 LYKLVYY
-2615 NDVVYM
+2615 NDTVYM

-2637 NPDNNRMYLPLDIL
+2637 NPDNNRMFLPLDIL
-2651 EEVSIRQ
+2651 EDVSINQ
-2658 HDPAFISSINIA
+2658 YDAAFISSVNIGIT
-2670 MNSDIR
+2670 SDTR
-2676 KFVVLPKVFEVG
+2676 KFMVLPTVFERG
-2688 ASLLIEE
+2688 ADTLIEE
-2695 AFPNSTVLTSPIKG
+2695 VFPNSIVLTSPIKE
-2709 QQIDTSRRYIIATT
+2709 QQIDTSRKYIVAIT
-2723 DNQAILDTIEFLE
+2723 DNNILLETIESLD
-2736 AVGIT
+2736 AAGVHD
-2741 NYVVAAPNMN
+2741 YVVAAPNMN
-2751 YGNIRKLIND
+2751 YNNIRRIINE
-2761 RNNEDIAAKRL
+2761 RNNADIAAKRL
-2772 QTAMTKLEAN
+2772 QAAMTKLDAN
-2782 EIQLRK
+2782 EVQLRK
-2788 KKSDNSESP
+2788 KKPDNSESP

-2802 KASINQTIEDV
+2802 KASINQTINDV

-2819 FVPVLQTVVDNTG
+2819 FVPVLQTVIDNTG
-2832 FRAGGYFRYEKE
+2832 FRPNGYFRYEKE

-2854 RITTKSVSLTPD
+2854 RITTKSVNLAPD
-2866 YMYSKKVTINSVSQL
+2866 YSYSRKTIINSVSQL
-2881 QFPRR
+2881 EFPRR
-2886 NAITQVVKENA
+2886 NALTQVVKENS
-2897 RLYKFANNNIIRVQ
+2897 RLDKFANNNIIRVQ
-2911 TEDNFI
+2911 TEENFI
-2917 NEDILESALIDNDKE
+2917 NEDVLESALVDNDRE
-2932 INDYISRVI
+2932 INEYISRVI

-2953 AALNDAFRSFT
+2953 AALNDAFRSFA

-2978 NLREQALRIING
+2978 NLREQALKIING

-3000 FDIHNFFTT
+3000 FDIHNFYTT
-3009 YVTNPDGT
+3009 YVVNPDGT
-3017 YKLDENGNKIVQEKW
+3017 YELDENGNKVVKEKW

-3064 EDYSIIEAIQPYNI
+3064 EDYAIIEAIQPYDI
-3078 DEAYTVSETE
+3078 DEAHSVSETE

-3127 NYITSLSSDP
+3127 SYITSLSSDP

-3182 RASEIEA
+3182 RASEISA

-3197 SAISAIIEDAK
+3197 TAISTIIEDAK
-3208 NNGIDVSLNDIL
+3208 NNGINVSLNDIL

-3232 TFTEKLRL
+3232 SFTDKLRS

-3249 IEDPNGRDGLIYKK
+3249 IDDPNGRDGLIYKK

-3273 DNVEREY
+3273 DNVEREN
-3280 VKEMYQEYY
+3280 VKEFYQDYY
-3289 NTNQLL
+3289 DMNQIL
-3295 NKYPETYVKLMKLLH
+3295 NKYPQTYVKLMKILH

-3325 TLTVQNE
+3325 TLTVQNA
-3332 RRLNEIQSE
+3332 RRLEE
-3341 LTEMRAV
+3341 LRHELAEMRAT
-3348 IDVDGNYKE
+3348 IDMDGNYKE
-3357 NYYEANAVNNYLL
+3357 NYQEANAVNNYL
-3370 SRRQL
+3370 SRRRQL

-3380 ENRPKDAFTIRYK
+3380 ESKPKDAFTIRYK

-3404 FETYRE
+3404 SETYRE
-3410 SAEWLKANTDYKLKG
+3410 SVEWLKANTDYKLKG

-3432 KAYMDTRAG
+3432 KAYMDTRLG

-3455 YDETGVIDG
+3455 YDSEGVIDG
-3464 TKFTEVQI
+3464 TKFTDVQI

-3485 AVGRVKPNEE
+3485 AVGRVKPNE
-3495 QAQKWLDE
+3495 QKAQEWLDN
-3503 HISYINTVY
+3503 HVSYINTVY

-3517 VAMNKMGKVVF
+3517 VAMNKMGKEVF
-3528 DKWYNENHVLNP
+3528 DKWYIDNHVVNP
-3540 ITKEYEPLAIWKQ
+3540 ITKEYEPLPIWRQ

-3562 MEYSPKYKWLET
+3562 MEYSAKYKWLET
-3574 KVKDKYKNPN
+3574 KVKEQYKNPN

-3608 QQQLYNEVDNLLNS
+3608 QQQLYNEVDSLLNE

-3633 NRGYLPNQAVEQPH
+3633 NRGYLPNQAIEQPS
-3647 QGFTDYWQDFK
+3647 QGFADYWQDFK

-3681 NAPMLHSLSEIKL
+3681 NAPMLHSLSEVKL
-3694 LPIREKQEGETT
+3694 LPIREQQEGETKE
-3706 DEYLAYVRETQA
+3706 EYLTYVRETQA

-3745 FIDSMYNFN
+3745 FIDSIYNFN

-3846 FMMLNVTGGIAN
+3846 FMMLNITGGIAN

-3886 EWMQNIGSYL
+3886 EWMQNVGSYL

-3950 YMQNATLLAM
+3950 YMQNTTLLAM
-3960 LHSHRVVAV
+3960 LHSHRVVNV
-3969 NGKNKVMSFEQFA
+3969 NGKNKIMSFEQYA
-3982 MGLREEALLKV
+3982 MNLREEALLKV
-3993 LRKNNPELVTKYE
+3993 LRKNNPELVSKYE
-4006 TFRDKVLESYIEK
+4006 TFKDKVLESYVEK

-4035 SVPKEIRE
+4035 SIPKELRQ
-4043 EFKATYKEDTKEE
+4043 EFKTTYKEDTKEE
-4056 RTKFENHPS
+4056 RIKFEQHPS

-4076 ATLKPDSGLTNDDI
+4076 ATLKKDSGLTNDDI

-4128 HKHLVPGFQKR
+4128 HKHLVPGYQKR

-4178 ELNDSN
+4178 ELNNDN

-4273 PWGIA
+4273 PWGMI
-4278 NEGKKLY
+4278 NEGQKLY

-4290 ALSIA
+4290 AFSIA

-4309 ITGNPD
+4309 VTGNSD
-4315 DLYYNSGTYS
+4315 DLYYSSGTYS

-4368 QVVANMITDE
+4368 QIVANMITDE

>member
-1 MRSTGIRQSS
+1 MDSNH
-11 ERVVSDYSINIFDSV
+11 SINLFDNI

-42 IKYMSCTPSNP
+42 IKYMSCIPSNP
-53 KLDKLLELTN
+53 KLDKLLPLTN

-71 YLATIEDTSF
+71 YLAIIEDDSF
-81 REWYQEKTGRD
+81 RDWYKEKTGRD
-92 FNEESIDANT
+92 FDDESIDNNT
-102 VNAIIAYNNRKTIN
+102 VNAIIAYNNRETIN

-130 IFGNDIAKEDHAI
+130 VFGNDIAKEDHAI

-153 QGSIRKALANRKRKG
+153 QGSIRKALANKKRKG
-168 EKEALKDKAGNELSP
+168 EEGIIKDKAGNELSP
-183 QAAIKLTMITY
+183 QAAVKLTMITY
-194 LNRHLKENDKK
+194 LNRHLKENDKE
-205 LTQEQKAYVGT
+205 LTQEQKSYIGT

-235 VINSPEVVSLSKE
+235 VINSPEVISLNKE

-255 DFESNDDVKEDSEQN
+255 DYEAGEDVKEDSEQN
-270 SRQDDQETIAA
+270 SRQDDQESIAA
-281 LRADWSELSDQ
+281 LRADWSELADQ
-292 RKDIDKNVSK
+292 RKNIDKNISK
-302 EVKEWFARLPKT
+302 EVKEWFSRLPKT
-314 NSNSFINEQ
+314 NSNAFINEK

-337 ATFSSSFKALN
+337 AGFDSSFKAIN
-348 NYGNFSSVETMVESF
+348 NYGNFSSVEAMVESF
-363 HTIAE
+363 HTIAS

-389 QIRNKIFTQL
+389 QIRNKIYTQL

-409 IQSADGSNI
+409 VYSQDGSNVI
-418 VTKNRNTFPKLNLQ
+418 TKNRNTFPKLNLQ

-441 LIHNPSIMANDIA
+441 LIHNPSVMTEDVA
-454 VLDELKNRLS
+454 VLEELKNRLS

-470 TNEIQEISEKLA
+470 INEIQEITEQVS
-482 AIFNKYNFGI
+482 AIFNKYNFGVD
-492 NRQGVVNYIR
+492 RQGVVNYVHN
-502 SFGDSQ
+502 FGDNQ
-508 LSNITSLIND
+508 LSNITTLIND
-518 LLEFNKVVANAS
+518 LLEFNKVVGKAS
-530 NILKIDNEAQRIYY
+530 NLLKIDNEAQRIYY
-544 AGEYSKAKN
+544 AGEYAKTKEN
-553 DEEYTVVPF
+553 EEYVVTPF

-585 KDYQIVD
+585 KDYQIVN

-625 YNDNPTANTE
+625 YNDNPTDNKE
-635 LRDYLVKFTNI
+635 LRDYLIQFTNI

-655 IEKTLSNGKVIPGLL
+655 IEKTLSNGKVVPGLL

-720 YANNGDNYEMA
+720 YANNGDNYEMT

-752 FNSYKLDYAG
+752 FNSYKLDIDG
-762 LFNTGN
+762 LFNKTYKGRTYKGQLTSLPNNGIFVFGSNPLGINGNPNKGTGGAALSAYKYFGVKQGEKMDN
-768 YRANY
+768 KLSDSGKAYGLTTVNAPKVPKTDNEIRANILKLY
-773 EGKMS
+773 D
-778 YYYGNNK
+778 YA
-785 RQDVKSNST
+785 RQNPTKDFYVAYTGSSDKSNLNGRT
-794 LEAIKRGERTST
+794 NRELAELFKGEIPN
-806 TRYESDGNIDYWKK
+806 NI
-820 IKVGDIVKFENNNGE
+820 IFEEEFNS
-835 TVLVRI
+835 LVR
-841 ISPLKKLDNNI
+841 DN
-852 DVDIWS
+852 
-858 KKEGWNKEYFERE
+858 
-871 VRPRLNEAWQFEY
+871 
-884 ELINNTYS
+884 INNTY

-925 VENGVVTIMS
+925 VENGVVTIVS

-967 GNGRPTGNVFKFRSL
+967 SNGVPTGNVFKFRSL

-990 SRYNSETAKS
+990 KNYNSETAKT

-1007 EGGDVFSLL
+1007 EDGDVFSLL
-1016 YGGKNSEISLIQ
+1016 YGGNNSEISLIQ

-1040 ELRNSVYNYIDNYI
+1040 GLRNSVYNYIDNYI
-1054 NYRIQESVAKYYS
+1054 NYRIQEAVAKYS
-1067 DKEFV
+1067 SNKEFV

-1081 SFNSFIA
+1081 SFNAFIA

-1143 LGDITVAPNKTISI
+1143 LGDITVAPNKTISV

-1168 IQSSGKV
+1168 VQSSGGV
-1175 LDDLKKQL
+1175 IADLKKQL
-1183 DIANVS
+1183 KIANVS
-1189 KETRAFIL
+1189 KETEAFIL
-1197 KQFSK
+1197 KQFAK

-1240 DETKPID
+1240 DESKPID

-1288 LIPRFLGNSELGALA
+1288 LIPRFLGNSELGLLA

-1334 GKFPSKDKL
+1334 GKFPSKKKL
-1343 KQFNLDVQTKYKTGW
+1343 EMFTSDIQTKYKTGW

-1395 GQSLIKDFFDNFTAN
+1395 GQALIKDFFDNFTAN

-1420 RIGVSIDARGNVV
+1420 RIGVSIDAKGNVV
-1433 YEEGKVK
+1433 YEDGKAK

-1464 KYAEINPETGLPYMP
+1464 KYAEINPETGVPYMP

-1494 SIFTNRVT
+1494 SIFTNRIT

-1514 SDVGITALSGRT
+1514 SDIGMTSLSGRT
-1526 DLRDLMQSKVEEKH
+1526 DLRDLMQSKIEEKH
-1540 GYSLGRKLTYH
+1540 GYNLGRKLTYH
-1551 KDGSQIVEILLPK
+1551 KDGNQEVEILLPK
-1564 WMVKAYN
+1564 WMVKGYN

-1582 VTLEDLQNAGLD
+1582 VTIEDLQAAGLD

-1604 GKQSIAVMK
+1604 GKQSVAVMK

-1653 FDRNGKP
+1653 FDENGKP
-1660 HKVEYIDGEDEVS
+1660 HKVEYIEGEDDAAVE
-1673 TYRRYI
+1673 RRYNNYLFSNLTKENI
-1679 GYINSLIDKET
+1679 QDARDIAIDLSQEGLSYADAYESAITKYAEQT
-1690 RKATNSE
+1690 GLYS
-1697 FTKEEFKEAR
+1697 KEEFSR
-1707 KAARETVRKANE
+1707 
-1719 EYDKFLTDQVRDLI
+1719 
-1733 AETDETWAELPRE
+1733 
-1746 IKDNLT
+1746 
-1752 ITFKSKELKFGE
+1752 
-1764 RVDAIVS
+1764 
-1771 KMDFYK
+1771 
-1777 SEYAN
+1777 
-1782 DEYVAKFAQQ
+1782 
-1792 YRNIQSV
+1792 
-1799 INEQREFYQNV
+1799 
-1810 KDNAEQLAIDYAD
+1810 
-1823 ETRRARLEQ
+1823 
-1832 TIQARAE
+1832 
-1839 IVGAMSLEEFSQ
+1839 

-1933 SVNRDNFASIGN
+1933 SVNRDNFASISN

-1972 AQAKLRKRFRDV
+1972 AQSKLRKRFRDV
-1984 TRSGKEVMVDHNQL
+1984 TRKGKEVMVDHNQL

-2081 TGFNPL
+2081 TGFDPL
-2087 IGLRRDMYIR
+2087 MGLKKDLYIR
-2097 LAKTVGIPAN
+2097 LVRSLGIPAN
-2107 SITKKTRLKDVK
+2107 NISKKTRLKDIK
-2119 AMLEARGITINE
+2119 SMLGGKEISINE
-2131 DELLEEGIRVTELR
+2131 NELLEEGIRVNELK
-2145 EHLKDDV
+2145 EHLKDNV
-2152 ESTSYN
+2152 ENIGYTN
-2158 NTDNLIYQIK
+2158 VDNLIYQIK
-2168 ALRAFE
+2168 VLRAFE

-2203 IDNVINRITDIKN
+2203 IDNVINRIADIKN
-2216 NNIARIKKGNP
+2216 NNITRIKKGNP

-2246 KISFN
+2246 KIGFN

-2295 FRELVSKFDV
+2295 FRELVSKFDI

-2319 NMSQAQSN
+2319 NMSQAQSS
-2327 FVNTNRFITRSDNEF
+2327 FVNTNRFITKSDNEF

-2382 AFMKLSPANKVVLIQ
+2382 AFMKLSPANKIVLIQ

-2489 IDSDNGVSIATNI
+2489 IDSDNGVSTATNI
-2502 INDSDKAI
+2502 INDADRAI
-2510 NSMIQYGSETGTYER
+2510 NSMIQYSSESGTYER
-2525 LSNDDKAI
+2525 ASNDDKAI

-2539 FFRTNPNNP
+2539 FFRTNHNNP

-2558 KESNKIVFN
+2558 KESNRIVFN
-2567 RLGVG
+2567 RLGIG

-2608 LYKLVYD
+2608 LYKLVYH

-2637 NPDNNRMYLPLDIL
+2637 NPDNNKMYLSLDALKEI
-2651 EEVSIRQ
+2651 SINQ
-2658 HDPAFISSINIA
+2658 YDPAFISSVNIA

-2676 KFVVLPKVFEVG
+2676 KFIVLPRVFKVG
-2688 ASLLIEE
+2688 ASLIEE
-2695 AFPNSTVLTSPIKG
+2695 AFPNSTVLTSPIKN

-2723 DNQAILDTIEFLE
+2723 DNQAILDTIESLE
-2736 AVGIT
+2736 AAGIT
-2741 NYVVAAPNMN
+2741 NYVVVAPNMN
-2751 YGNIRKLIND
+2751 YGNIRKLINE
-2761 RNNEDIAAKRL
+2761 RNNSDIAAKRL
-2772 QTAMTKLEAN
+2772 QSAMTKLEAN
-2782 EIQLRK
+2782 EVQLRK

-2802 KASINQTIEDV
+2802 KASINQTINDV
-2813 NVNGIG
+2813 NVNGVG

-2844 GNVYIVTNLG
+2844 GEVYIVTNLG
-2854 RITTKSVSLTPD
+2854 RLTSKSVSLTPD
-2866 YMYSKKVTINSVSQL
+2866 YMYSKKVTINSIAQL

-2897 RLYKFANNNIIRVQ
+2897 RLDKFANNNIIRVQ
-2911 TEDNFI
+2911 TESDFI
-2917 NEDILESALIDNDKE
+2917 NEDILESALVDNDRE

-2953 AALNDAFRSFT
+2953 AALNDAFRSFA

-2978 NLREQALRIING
+2978 NLREQALKIING

-3000 FDIHNFFTT
+3000 FDIHNFYTT
-3009 YVTNPDGT
+3009 YVVNSDGT
-3017 YKLDENGNKIVQEKW
+3017 YELDENGNKIVKEKW

-3064 EDYSIIEAIQPYNI
+3064 EDYSIIEAIQPYDI
-3078 DEAYTVSETE
+3078 DEAHNVSETE

-3127 NYITSLSSDP
+3127 SYITTLSSDP
-3137 RVQSNMLSITEA
+3137 RVQYNMLSITEA

-3182 RASEIEA
+3182 RTSEIEA

-3232 TFTEKLRL
+3232 TFTDKLRS

-3249 IEDPNGRDGLIYKK
+3249 IEDQNGRDGLIYKK

-3289 NTNQLL
+3289 NMNQLL

-3332 RRLNEIQSE
+3332 RRLGEIRGE
-3341 LTEMRAV
+3341 LTEMRAT

-3370 SRRQL
+3370 ARRQL

-3380 ENRPKDAFTIRYK
+3380 ESKPKDAFVIRYK

-3404 FETYRE
+3404 SETYKE
-3410 SAEWLKANTDYKLKG
+3410 SAEWLKANTDYKLKSQ
-3425 EFLDELK
+3425 FLDELK

-3455 YDETGVIDG
+3455 YDETGTIDG
-3464 TKFTEVQI
+3464 TKFTEVQV

-3485 AVGRVKPNEE
+3485 AVGRVKPNET
-3495 QAQKWLDE
+3495 QAQEWLDN
-3503 HISYINTVY
+3503 HVSYVNTVY

-3517 VAMNKMGKVVF
+3517 VAMNKMGKAVF
-3528 DKWYNENHVLNP
+3528 DKWYNDNHVLNP
-3540 ITKEYEPLAIWKQ
+3540 ITKEYEPLAIWRQ
-3553 MVVKDEANN
+3553 MIVKDEANN

-3600 KYYGMNNY
+3600 KYYGMNVY
-3608 QQQLYNEVDNLLNS
+3608 QQKLYNEVDSLLNE

-3797 EIRTTKS
+3797 EIRTAKS
-3804 DDSNIVK
+3804 EDSNIVK

-3846 FMMLNVTGGIAN
+3846 FMMLNITGGIAN

-3930 NNPMGKLENLLFIQQ
+3930 SNPMGKLENLLFIQQ

-3960 LHSHRVVAV
+3960 LHSHRVVTV
-3969 NGKNKVMSFEQFA
+3969 DGKNKVMSFEQFA

-3993 LRKNNPELVTKYE
+3993 LRKNNPELVSKYE

-4043 EFKATYKEDTKEE
+4043 EFKTTYKEDTKEE
-4056 RTKFENHPS
+4056 QKKFENHPS

-4076 ATLKPDSGLTNDDI
+4076 ATLKPDSGLTNEDI

-4128 HKHLVPGFQKR
+4128 HKHLVPGYQKR

-4166 GEFIAMPFKKYY
+4166 GEFIIMPFKKYY
-4178 ELNDSN
+4178 ELNNSN

-4273 PWGIA
+4273 PWGLA

>member
-1 MRSTGIRQSS
+1 
-11 ERVVSDYSINIFDSV
+11 
-26 DNNAIFDTVSN
+26 
-37 YLINN
+37 
-42 IKYMSCTPSNP
+42 MSCTPSNP

-71 YLATIEDTSF
+71 YLATIEDASF

-102 VNAIIAYNNRKTIN
+102 VNAVIAYNNRETIN

-130 IFGNDIAKEDHAI
+130 VFGNDIAKEDHAI

-168 EKEALKDKAGNELSP
+168 EKEVLKDKAGNELSP
-183 QAAIKLTMITY
+183 QAAVKLTMITY

-205 LTQEQKAYVGT
+205 LTQEQKAYIGT

-235 VINSPEVVSLSKE
+235 VINSPEVISLSKE

-255 DFESNDDVKEDSEQN
+255 DYETNDDAKEGSEQD
-270 SRQDDQETIAA
+270 SRQEDPETIAS
-281 LRADWSELSDQ
+281 LRADWSELADQ

-314 NSNSFINEQ
+314 NSNSFINEK
-323 PDTSNNTYSGIAES
+323 PDTASDTYSGIAES
-337 ATFSSSFKALN
+337 AGFSSAFKALN
-348 NYGNFSSVETMVESF
+348 NYGNFSSVEAMVESF

-368 RFKEVSHLEYAA
+368 RFKEMSHLEYAA

-409 IQSADGSNI
+409 IQSADGSNV

-441 LIHNPSIMANDIA
+441 LVHNPSIMNGDVA
-454 VLDELKNRLS
+454 VLEELKNRLS
-464 TLNNSN
+464 TLNNSD
-470 TNEIQEISEKLA
+470 TNEVQEISEELA

-492 NRQGVVNYIR
+492 NRQGVINYIR
-502 SFGDSQ
+502 NFGDSK
-508 LSNITSLIND
+508 LSNITSLVND

-544 AGEYSKAKN
+544 AGEYNKAKN
-553 DEEYTVVPF
+553 DEEYVVVPF

-625 YNDNPTANTE
+625 YNDNPTANAE

-752 FNSYKLDYAG
+752 FNSYKLDIND
-762 LFNTGN
+762 LFIRQTTGSEIIFEQSSSEN
-768 YRANY
+768 YN
-773 EGKMS
+773 
-778 YYYGNNK
+778 
-785 RQDVKSNST
+785 
-794 LEAIKRGERTST
+794 ERTNINANADVTIAFAMDFT
-806 TRYESDGNIDYWKK
+806 TAGEKVTKK
-820 IKVGDIVKFENNNGE
+820 YVENNNKLYIPIDMKNLKGVTIE
-835 TVLVRI
+835 EIADKI
-841 ISPLKKLDNNI
+841 IDNINKKYSSLFQRDISINI
-852 DVDIWS
+852 AGNGI
-858 KKEGWNKEYFERE
+858 YTFERYNINQNRIDSFIYN
-871 VRPRLNEAWQFEY
+871 VLRNVINSPKLNVKVNLIRSGGQTGADESGAKAGKQLGIKTIVLAPKGYRFRRSDNRDIFSESEFKSRFGEY
-884 ELINNTYS
+884 QTSSSIS
-892 INHGHPIYVAYA
+892 INRTHPVYVAYA

-925 VENGVVTIMS
+925 VENGVVTIVS

-967 GNGRPTGNVFKFRSL
+967 GNGKPTGNVFKFRSL

-990 SRYNSETAKS
+990 SRYNSETAKN

-1040 ELRNSVYNYIDNYI
+1040 ELRNSVYNYIDSYI
-1054 NYRIQESVAKYYS
+1054 NYRIQEAITKYSS

-1081 SFNSFIA
+1081 SFNAFIA

-1143 LGDITVAPNKTISI
+1143 LGDITVAPNKTISV

-1168 IQSSGKV
+1168 VQSSGKV

-1334 GKFPSKDKL
+1334 GKFPSKEKL

-1387 DNIGNTPE
+1387 DNIGNTSE

-1420 RIGVSIDARGNVV
+1420 RIGVEIDAKGNVV
-1433 YEEGKVK
+1433 YEGNQAK
-1440 IDNNQFIALI
+1440 IDNNKFISLI

-1514 SDVGITALSGRT
+1514 SDIGMTELSGRS
-1526 DLRDLMQSKVEEKH
+1526 DLRDLMQSRVEEKH

-1551 KDGSQIVEILLPK
+1551 KDGSQIIEILLPK

-1571 TYDNEGNLVHE
+1571 TYDSEGNLVNE
-1582 VTLEDLQNAGLD
+1582 VTLEDLQSAGLD

-1604 GKQSIAVMK
+1604 GKQSVAVMK

-1644 IYGIYHTAY
+1644 IYGIYHTAT
-1653 FDRNGKP
+1653 FDKNGKP
-1660 HKVEYIDGEDEVS
+1660 QKVEYIEGEDDAAVN
-1673 TYRRYI
+1673 RRYNNYLFNNLSKENI
-1679 GYINSLIDKET
+1679 QDARDIAIDLSQEGLSYAEAYESAITKYAEQGGLY
-1690 RKATNSE
+1690 S
-1697 FTKEEFKEAR
+1697 KEEF
-1707 KAARETVRKANE
+1707 
-1719 EYDKFLTDQVRDLI
+1719 
-1733 AETDETWAELPRE
+1733 
-1746 IKDNLT
+1746 
-1752 ITFKSKELKFGE
+1752 SK
-1764 RVDAIVS
+1764 
-1771 KMDFYK
+1771 
-1777 SEYAN
+1777 
-1782 DEYVAKFAQQ
+1782 
-1792 YRNIQSV
+1792 
-1799 INEQREFYQNV
+1799 
-1810 KDNAEQLAIDYAD
+1810 
-1823 ETRRARLEQ
+1823 
-1832 TIQARAE
+1832 
-1839 IVGAMSLEEFSQ
+1839 

-1859 RDARNNKIVDTFIN
+1859 RDARNNKIVDTFIK

-1895 AKSNIFEGLSETYR
+1895 AKANIFEGLSETYR

-1933 SVNRDNFASIGN
+1933 SVNRDNFASISN

-1958 RFVYTYNTEKEAKD
+1958 RFTYTYSTEKEAKD
-1972 AQAKLRKRFRDV
+1972 VQSKLRKRFRDV
-1984 TRSGKEVMVDHNQL
+1984 TRKSKEVTVDHNQL

-2051 NYETSILFV
+2051 NYETSILFI

-2097 LAKTVGIPAN
+2097 LAKTVGIPTN

-2119 AMLEARGITINE
+2119 KMLESRGIEINE
-2131 DELLEEGIRVTELR
+2131 DELLEEGIKVTELR

-2152 ESTSYN
+2152 ESTSY

-2174 YFKEIGDQIN
+2174 YFKEISDQIN
-2184 TNMMVITSDKF
+2184 SNMMVITSDKF
-2195 GAGKSANE
+2195 GAGKSVNE
-2203 IDNVINRITDIKN
+2203 IDNVINRINDIKEN
-2216 NNIARIKKGNP
+2216 NVSRIKKGQP

-2246 KISFN
+2246 KTSFN
-2251 TINDINQDD
+2251 TINDINQDEL
-2260 SESAYPS
+2260 ESAYPS

-2295 FRELVSKFDV
+2295 FRELVNKFGI

-2327 FVNTNRFITRSDNEF
+2327 FVNTNRFITKSDNEF
-2342 IPSYNLNLISSQQNT
+2342 IPSYNLNLISSQQDT
-2357 RARLYGYTDVVGSFD
+2357 RARLYGYTGIVGSFD

-2382 AFMKLSPANKVVLIQ
+2382 AFMKLSPANKVALIQ
-2397 RYTSDDNLFKNLN
+2397 RYTSDNNLFKNLN

-2421 RISIIDSTIS
+2421 RITIVDSTIS

-2439 RNAWHSNNPFVK
+2439 RNAWHNNNPFIK
-2451 LTAMDL
+2451 LATMDL
-2457 VRYSMVVEG
+2457 IRYSMVVEG

-2489 IDSDNGVSIATNI
+2489 IDSDNGVSSATNI
-2502 INDSDKAI
+2502 INDSDRAI

-2525 LSNDDKAI
+2525 ASNDAATI

-2548 DVLTFENKKY
+2548 DVLVFENKKY
-2558 KESNKIVFN
+2558 KESNKITFN

-2572 MLSFKEAQERR
+2572 RLSFKEAQERG
-2583 MITGSEDNRKYRH
+2583 MITGSENNRRYRH
-2596 YAKTNDNNKVLR
+2596 YAKTNDNNKTLR
-2608 LYKLVYD
+2608 LYKLVYY
-2615 NDVVYM
+2615 NDTVYM

-2637 NPDNNRMYLPLDIL
+2637 NPDNNRMFLPLDIL
-2651 EEVSIRQ
+2651 EDVSINQ
-2658 HDPAFISSINIA
+2658 YDAAFISSVNIGIT
-2670 MNSDIR
+2670 SDTR
-2676 KFVVLPKVFEVG
+2676 KFMVLPNVFERG
-2688 ASLLIEE
+2688 ADTLIEE
-2695 AFPNSTVLTSPIKG
+2695 VFPNSTVLTSPIKEH
-2709 QQIDTSRRYIIATT
+2709 QIDTSRKYIVTIT
-2723 DNQAILDTIEFLE
+2723 DNNTLLETIESLD
-2736 AVGIT
+2736 AAGVHD
-2741 NYVVAAPNMN
+2741 YVVAAPNMN
-2751 YGNIRKLIND
+2751 YNNIRRIINE
-2761 RNNEDIAAKRL
+2761 RNNADIAAKRL
-2772 QTAMTKLEAN
+2772 QIAMTKLDAN
-2782 EIQLRK
+2782 EVQLRK
-2788 KKSDNSESP
+2788 KRSDNSESP

-2802 KASINQTIEDV
+2802 KASINQTINDV

-2819 FVPVLQTVVDNTG
+2819 FVPVLQTVIDNTG
-2832 FRAGGYFRYEKE
+2832 FRPNGYFRYEKE

-2854 RITTKSVSLTPD
+2854 RITTKSVNLAPD
-2866 YMYSKKVTINSVSQL
+2866 YSYSRKTVINSVSQL
-2881 QFPRR
+2881 EFPRR
-2886 NAITQVVKENA
+2886 NALTQVVKENA
-2897 RLYKFANNNIIRVQ
+2897 RLDKFANNNIIRVQ
-2911 TEDNFI
+2911 TEENFI
-2917 NEDILESALIDNDKE
+2917 NEDVLESALVDNDRE
-2932 INDYISRVI
+2932 INEYISRVI

-2953 AALNDAFRSFT
+2953 AALNDAFRSFA

-2978 NLREQALRIING
+2978 NLREQALKIING

-3000 FDIHNFFTT
+3000 FDIHNFYTT

-3017 YKLDENGNKIVQEKW
+3017 YKLDENGNKIVMEKW
-3032 SITNKKLF
+3032 GITNKKLF

-3064 EDYSIIEAIQPYNI
+3064 EDYSIIEAIQPYDI
-3078 DEAYTVSETE
+3078 DEAHSVSETE

-3127 NYITSLSSDP
+3127 SYITSLSSDP

-3182 RASEIEA
+3182 RASEINA
-3189 RDKKIAFT
+3189 RDRKIAFT

-3208 NNGIDVSLNDIL
+3208 SNGVNVSLNDIL

-3232 TFTEKLRL
+3232 SFTDKLRS

-3249 IEDPNGRDGLIYKK
+3249 IDDPNGRDGLIYKK

-3273 DNVEREY
+3273 DNVEREN
-3280 VKEMYQEYY
+3280 VKEFYQDYY
-3289 NTNQLL
+3289 DMNQIL
-3295 NKYPETYVKLMKLLH
+3295 NKYPQTYVKLMKILH

-3325 TLTVQNE
+3325 TLTVQNA
-3332 RRLNEIQSE
+3332 RRLEELRSE
-3341 LTEMRAV
+3341 LAEMRAT
-3348 IDVDGNYKE
+3348 IDMDGNYKE
-3357 NYYEANAVNNYLL
+3357 NYQEANAVNNYL
-3370 SRRQL
+3370 SRRRQL

-3380 ENRPKDAFTIRYK
+3380 ESKPKDAFTIRYK

-3404 FETYRE
+3404 SETYRE
-3410 SAEWLKANTDYKLKG
+3410 SVEWLKANTDYKLKG
-3425 EFLDELK
+3425 EFLEELK
-3432 KAYMDTRAG
+3432 KAYMDTRLG

-3455 YDETGVIDG
+3455 YDSEGVIDG
-3464 TKFTEVQI
+3464 TKFTDVQI

-3485 AVGRVKPNEE
+3485 AVGRVKPNE
-3495 QAQKWLDE
+3495 QKAQEWLDN
-3503 HISYINTVY
+3503 HVSYINTVY

-3517 VAMNKMGKVVF
+3517 VAMNKMGKEVF
-3528 DKWYNENHVLNP
+3528 DKWYTDNHVVNP
-3540 ITKEYEPLAIWKQ
+3540 ITKEYEPLPIWRQ

-3562 MEYSPKYKWLET
+3562 MEYSAKYKWLET
-3574 KVKDKYKNPN
+3574 KVKDQYKNPN

-3608 QQQLYNEVDNLLNS
+3608 QQQLYNEVDSLLNE

-3633 NRGYLPNQAVEQPH
+3633 NRGYLPNQAIEQPS
-3647 QGFTDYWQDFK
+3647 QGFADYWQDFK

-3681 NAPMLHSLSEIKL
+3681 NAPMLHSLSEVKL
-3694 LPIREKQEGETT
+3694 LPIREQQEGETKE
-3706 DEYLAYVRETQA
+3706 EYLTYVRETQA

-3846 FMMLNVTGGIAN
+3846 FMMLNITGGIAN

-3930 NNPMGKLENLLFIQQ
+3930 SNPMGKLENLLFIQQ

-3960 LHSHRVVAV
+3960 LHSHRVVNV
-3969 NGKNKVMSFEQFA
+3969 DGKNKIMSFEQYA
-3982 MGLREEALLKV
+3982 MNLREEALLKV
-3993 LRKNNPELVTKYE
+3993 LRKNSPELVSKYE
-4006 TFRDKVLESYIEK
+4006 TFKDKVLESYVEK

-4035 SVPKEIRE
+4035 SVPKDLRQ
-4043 EFKATYKEDTKEE
+4043 EFKTTYKEDTKEE
-4056 RTKFENHPS
+4056 RIKFEQHPS

-4076 ATLKPDSGLTNDDI
+4076 ATLKKDSGLTNDDI

-4178 ELNDSN
+4178 ELNNDN
-4184 ELQAVRTLQGIAKGY
+4184 ELQAIRTLQGIAKGY
-4199 ADFVANLTT
+4199 ADFVGNLTT

-4273 PWGIA
+4273 PWGMI
-4278 NEGKKLY
+4278 NEGQKLY

-4290 ALSIA
+4290 AFSIA

-4309 ITGNPD
+4309 VTGNSD
-4315 DLYYNSGTYS
+4315 DLYYSSGSYS
-4325 GENKLKVNI
+4325 GENKLAVNFF
-4334 MKQIPLVNQII
+4334 KQVPLVNQIR
-4345 KHQRLG
+4345 KHERLG

-4368 QVVANMITDE
+4368 QVIANMITGE

>member
-1 MRSTGIRQSS
+1 MNLF
-11 ERVVSDYSINIFDSV
+11 DSIDNNVIFD
-26 DNNAIFDTVSN
+26 NVSN
-37 YLINN
+37 NLINN
-42 IKYMSCTPSNP
+42 IKCMSCIPSNP
-53 KLDKLLELTN
+53 KLDKLLPLTN

-71 YLATIEDTSF
+71 YLATIEDNSF
-81 REWYQEKTGRD
+81 RDWYKEKTGRD
-92 FNEESIDANT
+92 FNDENIDTST
-102 VNAIIAYNNRKTIN
+102 VNAIIAYNNRETIN
-116 TQDYVQNVRTSRTG
+116 TKDYVQNVRTSRTG
-130 IFGNDIAKEDHAI
+130 VFGNDIAKEDHAI
-143 NILSTIYLKS
+143 NILATIYLKS
-153 QGSIRKALANRKRKG
+153 QGSIRKALANKKRKG
-168 EKEALKDKAGNELSP
+168 ESEVIKDKAGNELSP

-248 FGIDTNE
+248 FDIDTNE
-255 DFESNDDVKEDSEQN
+255 DYEASDDVKEDSEQN
-270 SRQDDQETIAA
+270 SRQDDQEIIAA

-323 PDTSNNTYSGIAES
+323 PDTSNNTYSGMAES
-337 ATFSSSFKALN
+337 ATFSSSFKAIN
-348 NYGNFSSVETMVESF
+348 NYGNFSSVEAMVESF
-363 HTIAE
+363 HTIAA

-389 QIRNKIFTQL
+389 QMRNKIFTQL

-409 IQSADGSNI
+409 VYSQDGSNV

-464 TLNNSN
+464 TLKNSN
-470 TNEIQEISEKLA
+470 TNEIQEITEQIA

-492 NRQGVVNYIR
+492 NRQGVVNYVR
-502 SFGDSQ
+502 NFGDNQ
-508 LSNITSLIND
+508 LSNISSIVDD
-518 LLEFNKVVANAS
+518 LLEFNKVVGKAS
-530 NILKIDNEAQRIYY
+530 NLLKIDNEAQRIYY
-544 AGEYSKAKN
+544 AGEYAKTKEN
-553 DEEYTVVPF
+553 EEYVVTPF

-585 KDYQIVD
+585 KDYQIVN

-625 YNDNPTANTE
+625 YNDNPVSNTE
-635 LRDYLVKFTNI
+635 LRDYLVKFANI
-646 PQYQYSNIL
+646 PQYKYSNIL
-655 IEKTLSNGKVIPGLL
+655 IEKTLSNGKIVPGLL

-720 YANNGDNYEMA
+720 YANNGDNYEMT

-752 FNSYKLDYAG
+752 FNSYKLDYTG
-762 LFNTGN
+762 LFN
-768 YRANY
+768 A
-773 EGKMS
+773 
-778 YYYGNNK
+778 
-785 RQDVKSNST
+785 
-794 LEAIKRGERTST
+794 
-806 TRYESDGNIDYWKK
+806 DG
-820 IKVGDIVKFENNNGE
+820 
-835 TVLVRI
+835 
-841 ISPLKKLDNNI
+841 
-852 DVDIWS
+852 
-858 KKEGWNKEYFERE
+858 
-871 VRPRLNEAWQFEY
+871 
-884 ELINNTYS
+884 S
-892 INHGHPIYVAYA
+892 IYHGHPIYVSYA

-925 VENGVVTIMS
+925 VENGVVTIVS

-967 GNGRPTGNVFKFRSL
+967 SNGVPTGNVFKFRSL
-982 LIDKVKNL
+982 LIDKVNKIDNYKY
-990 SRYNSETAKS
+990 SSSEIAKR

-1007 EGGDVFSLL
+1007 EGGNVFSLL

-1040 ELRNSVYNYIDNYI
+1040 GLRNSVYNYIDNYI
-1054 NYRIQESVAKYYS
+1054 NYRIQEAVAKYSS

-1081 SFNSFIA
+1081 SFNAFIA

-1143 LGDITVAPNKTISI
+1143 LGDIVVSPNKTISV

-1168 IQSSGKV
+1168 VQSKGGV
-1175 LDDLKKQL
+1175 IEDLKKQL
-1183 DIANVS
+1183 KIAKVS
-1189 KETRAFIL
+1189 KETEAFVL
-1197 KQFSK
+1197 KQFAK

-1218 FVRRMY
+1218 FVRRIY
-1224 LRGEYDSYK
+1224 LRGEYDNYK

-1240 DETKPID
+1240 DESKPID

-1288 LIPRFLGNSELGALA
+1288 LIPRFLGNSELGLLA

-1321 ATTNRVLEFWDSH
+1321 ATTNRVLEFWDAH
-1334 GKFPSKDKL
+1334 GKFPSKEKL
-1343 KQFNLDVQTKYKTGW
+1343 KRFNEDIQTKYKTGW

-1450 KDELTRRGLDSNYR
+1450 KDELTCRGLDSNYR

-1582 VTLEDLQNAGLD
+1582 VTLEDLQAAGLD

-1604 GKQSIAVMK
+1604 GKQSVAVMK

-1653 FDRNGKP
+1653 FDENGKL
-1660 HKVEYIDGEDEVS
+1660 HKVEYIEGEDDTAVE
-1673 TYRRYI
+1673 RRYNN
-1679 GYINSLIDKET
+1679 YLFSNL
-1690 RKATNSE
+1690 
-1697 FTKEEFKEAR
+1697 TKENIQDAR
-1707 KAARETVRKANE
+1707 DIAI
-1719 EYDKFLTDQVRDLI
+1719 DLSQEGLSY
-1733 AETDETWAELPRE
+1733 A
-1746 IKDNLT
+1746 
-1752 ITFKSKELKFGE
+1752 
-1764 RVDAIVS
+1764 DA
-1771 KMDFYK
+1771 YK
-1777 SEYAN
+1777 SAITKY
-1782 DEYVAKFAQQ
+1782 
-1792 YRNIQSV
+1792 
-1799 INEQREFYQNV
+1799 
-1810 KDNAEQLAIDYAD
+1810 AEQSGLY
-1823 ETRRARLEQ
+1823 
-1832 TIQARAE
+1832 
-1839 IVGAMSLEEFSQ
+1839 SKEEFSQ

-1895 AKSNIFEGLSETYR
+1895 AKSNIFEDLSETYR

-1933 SVNRDNFASIGN
+1933 SVNRDNFASISN

-2031 VPNVDLY
+2031 VPNVNLY

-2119 AMLEARGITINE
+2119 AMLKARGVTINE

-2195 GAGKSANE
+2195 GAGKSVNE

-2227 VLKAVTEEGNKYLI
+2227 VLKAVTEEGDKYLI

-2357 RARLYGYTDVVGSFD
+2357 RARLYGYTDIVGSFN

-2382 AFMKLSPANKVVLIQ
+2382 AFMKLSPANKVALIQ
-2397 RYTSDDNLFKNLN
+2397 RYTSDNNLFKNLN
-2410 VEYKGRRNSYD
+2410 VEYRGLRNSYD
-2421 RISIIDSTIS
+2421 RISIVDSTIS

-2439 RNAWHSNNPFVK
+2439 RNSWHSNNPFIK
-2451 LTAMDL
+2451 LAAMDL

-2466 YKFKGGTVSK
+2466 YKFKGGTISK

-2489 IDSDNGVSIATNI
+2489 IDSNNGVSSATNI
-2502 INDSDKAI
+2502 INDADRAI

-2525 LSNDDKAI
+2525 ASNDDKAI

-2539 FFRTNPNNP
+2539 FFRTNSNNP

-2558 KESNKIVFN
+2558 KESNKISFN

-2572 MLSFKEAQERR
+2572 MLSFKEAKERR
-2583 MITGSEDNRKYRH
+2583 MITGSEDNRRYRH

-2637 NPDNNRMYLPLDIL
+2637 NPDNNRMFLPLDIL
-2651 EEVSIRQ
+2651 EEVSVNQ
-2658 HDPAFISSINIA
+2658 YDPAFISSVNIA

-2676 KFVVLPKVFEVG
+2676 KFVVLPKAFEAG
-2688 ASLLIEE
+2688 ANLLIEE
-2695 AFPNSTVLTSPIKG
+2695 AFPNSTVLTSPIKE
-2709 QQIDTSRRYIIATT
+2709 QQVDTSRRYIIAST
-2723 DNQAILDTIEFLE
+2723 DNQVILDTIESLE
-2736 AVGIT
+2736 AAGIT
-2741 NYVVAAPNMN
+2741 NYVVVAPNMN

-2832 FRAGGYFRYEKE
+2832 FRAGSYFRYEKE
-2844 GNVYIVTNLG
+2844 GEVYIVTNLG
-2854 RITTKSVSLTPD
+2854 RLTSKSVSLTPD
-2866 YMYSKKVTINSVSQL
+2866 YMYSKKVTINSIAQL

-2897 RLYKFANNNIIRVQ
+2897 RLDKFANNNIIRVQ
-2911 TEDNFI
+2911 TESDFI
-2917 NEDILESALIDNDKE
+2917 NEDILESALVDNDRE

-2953 AALNDAFRSFT
+2953 AALNDAFRSFA

-3097 NDMLKQIK
+3097 NDILKQIK

-3127 NYITSLSSDP
+3127 SYITSLSSDP

-3232 TFTEKLRL
+3232 TFTEKLRS

-3404 FETYRE
+3404 SETYRE

-3745 FIDSMYNFN
+3745 FIDSMYDFN

-3993 LRKNNPELVTKYE
+3993 LRKNNPELVSKYE

-4315 DLYYNSGTYS
+4315 DLYYNSGAYS

>member
-1 MRSTGIRQSS
+1 M
-11 ERVVSDYSINIFDSV
+11 NLFDSI
-26 DNNAIFDTVSN
+26 DNNVIFGNVSN
-37 YLINN
+37 NLINN

-102 VNAIIAYNNRKTIN
+102 VNAVIAYNNRETIN

-130 IFGNDIAKEDHAI
+130 VFGNDIAKEDHAI

-168 EKEALKDKAGNELSP
+168 EKEVLKDKAGNELSP
-183 QAAIKLTMITY
+183 QAAVKLTMITY

-205 LTQEQKAYVGT
+205 LTQEQKAYIGT

-235 VINSPEVVSLSKE
+235 VINSPEVISLSKE

-255 DFESNDDVKEDSEQN
+255 DYETNDDAKEGSEQD
-270 SRQDDQETIAA
+270 SRQEDPETIAS
-281 LRADWSELSDQ
+281 LRADWSELADQ

-314 NSNSFINEQ
+314 NSNSFINEK
-323 PDTSNNTYSGIAES
+323 PDTASDTYSGIAES
-337 ATFSSSFKALN
+337 AGFSSSFKALN
-348 NYGNFSSVETMVESF
+348 NYGNFSSVEAMVESF

-368 RFKEVSHLEYAA
+368 RFEEVSHLEYAA
-380 RLLEDEANV
+380 RLLEDEANI

-409 IQSADGSNI
+409 IQSADGSNV

-441 LIHNPSIMANDIA
+441 LVHNPSIMNGDVA
-454 VLDELKNRLS
+454 VLEELKNRLS

-470 TNEIQEISEKLA
+470 TNEIQEISEELA

-571 GYANNIANRISDRF
+571 GYANNIANRISDKF

-752 FNSYKLDYAG
+752 FNSYKLDIND
-762 LFNTGN
+762 LFI
-768 YRANY
+768 
-773 EGKMS
+773 
-778 YYYGNNK
+778 
-785 RQDVKSNST
+785 RQDTNSDIIFNQSSSENYNERT
-794 LEAIKRGERTST
+794 NINANADVTIAFAMDFTTAGERVT
-806 TRYESDGNIDYWKK
+806 KK
-820 IKVGDIVKFENNNGE
+820 YVENNNKLYIPIDMKNLKGVTVEEIANKIVNDINKKYNSLFKRDISINIAGNGIYTFEKYNINQNRIDSFIYNVLRNVVNNPKLNVKVNLIRSGGQTGADESGAKAGKQLGIKTIVLAPKGYRFRRSDNKDIFSESEFKSRFGE
-835 TVLVRI
+835 YQTSSSI
-841 ISPLKKLDNNI
+841 
-852 DVDIWS
+852 
-858 KKEGWNKEYFERE
+858 
-871 VRPRLNEAWQFEY
+871 
-884 ELINNTYS
+884 S
-892 INHGHPIYVAYA
+892 INHTHPIYVAYA

-925 VENGVVTIMS
+925 VENGVVTIVS

-961 RKGILD
+961 RKSILD
-967 GNGRPTGNVFKFRSL
+967 SNGNPTGNVFKFRSL

-990 SRYNSETAKS
+990 SRYNSETAKR
-1000 VDMNWLF
+1000 VDINWLF
-1007 EGGDVFSLL
+1007 EEGNVFSLL

-1040 ELRNSVYNYIDNYI
+1040 GLRNSVYNYIDNYI
-1054 NYRIQESVAKYYS
+1054 NYRIQEAIAKYSS

-1168 IQSSGKV
+1168 VQSSGKV

-1288 LIPRFLGNSELGALA
+1288 LIPRFLGNSELAALA

-1334 GKFPSKDKL
+1334 GKFPSKEKL

-1420 RIGVSIDARGNVV
+1420 RIGVEIDAKGNVV
-1433 YEEGKVK
+1433 YEGNQAK
-1440 IDNNQFIALI
+1440 IDNNQFISLI

-1514 SDVGITALSGRT
+1514 SDIGMTELSGRS
-1526 DLRDLMQSKVEEKH
+1526 DLRDLMQSRVEEKH

-1551 KDGSQIVEILLPK
+1551 KDGNQIVEILLPK

-1571 TYDNEGNLVHE
+1571 TYDAEGNLIKE
-1582 VTLEDLQNAGLD
+1582 VTLEDLQSAGLD

-1604 GKQSIAVMK
+1604 GKQSVAVMK

-1644 IYGIYHTAY
+1644 IYGIYHTAT
-1653 FDRNGKP
+1653 FDKNGKP
-1660 HKVEYIDGEDEVS
+1660 QKVEYIEGEDDAAVN
-1673 TYRRYI
+1673 RRYNNYLFNNLSRENI
-1679 GYINSLIDKET
+1679 QDARDIAIDLSQEGFSYAEAYESAITKYAEQGGLY
-1690 RKATNSE
+1690 S
-1697 FTKEEFKEAR
+1697 KEEF
-1707 KAARETVRKANE
+1707 
-1719 EYDKFLTDQVRDLI
+1719 
-1733 AETDETWAELPRE
+1733 
-1746 IKDNLT
+1746 
-1752 ITFKSKELKFGE
+1752 SK
-1764 RVDAIVS
+1764 
-1771 KMDFYK
+1771 
-1777 SEYAN
+1777 
-1782 DEYVAKFAQQ
+1782 
-1792 YRNIQSV
+1792 
-1799 INEQREFYQNV
+1799 
-1810 KDNAEQLAIDYAD
+1810 
-1823 ETRRARLEQ
+1823 
-1832 TIQARAE
+1832 
-1839 IVGAMSLEEFSQ
+1839 

-1859 RDARNNKIVDTFIN
+1859 RDARNNKIVDTFIK

-1895 AKSNIFEGLSETYR
+1895 AKANIFEGLSETYR

-1919 YRDANMSGARLKAI
+1919 YRDANMSDARLKAI
-1933 SVNRDNFASIGN
+1933 SVNRDNFASISN
-1945 KAKTIIDGAHGGF
+1945 KAKTIVDGAHGGF
-1958 RFVYTYNTEKEAKD
+1958 RFTYTYSTEKEAKD
-1972 AQAKLRKRFRDV
+1972 AQSKLRKRFRDV
-1984 TRSGKEVMVDHNQL
+1984 TRKGKEVTVDHNQL

-2051 NYETSILFV
+2051 NYETSILFI

-2087 IGLRRDMYIR
+2087 IGLRRDMYVR
-2097 LAKTVGIPAN
+2097 LAKAVGIPAN

-2119 AMLEARGITINE
+2119 KMLESRGIEINE
-2131 DELLEEGIRVTELR
+2131 DELLEEGIKVTELR

-2184 TNMMVITSDKF
+2184 SNMMVITSDKF

-2203 IDNVINRITDIKN
+2203 IDNVINRINDIKEN
-2216 NNIARIKKGNP
+2216 NVGRIKKGQP

-2246 KISFN
+2246 KTNFN
-2251 TINDINQDD
+2251 TINDINQDEL
-2260 SESAYPS
+2260 ESAYPS

-2295 FRELVSKFDV
+2295 FRELVSKFGI

-2342 IPSYNLNLISSQQNT
+2342 IPSYNINLISSQQDT
-2357 RARLYGYTDVVGSFD
+2357 RARLYGYTDIVGSFD

-2382 AFMKLSPANKVVLIQ
+2382 AFMKLSPANKVALIQ
-2397 RYTSDDNLFKNLN
+2397 RYTSDNNLFKNLN

-2421 RISIIDSTIS
+2421 RITIVDSTIS

-2439 RNAWHSNNPFVK
+2439 RNAWHNNNPFIK
-2451 LTAMDL
+2451 LATMDL
-2457 VRYSMVVEG
+2457 IRYSMVVEG

-2489 IDSDNGVSIATNI
+2489 IDSDNGVSSATNI
-2502 INDSDKAI
+2502 INDSDRAI
-2510 NSMIQYGSETGTYER
+2510 NSMIQYGSEIGTYER
-2525 LSNDDKAI
+2525 ASNDAATI

-2548 DVLTFENKKY
+2548 DVLVFENKKY
-2558 KESNKIVFN
+2558 KESNKITFN

-2572 MLSFKEAQERR
+2572 KLSFKEAQERG
-2583 MITGSEDNRKYRH
+2583 MITGSENNRRYRH
-2596 YAKTNDNNKVLR
+2596 YAKTNDNNKTLR
-2608 LYKLVYD
+2608 LYKLVYY
-2615 NDVVYM
+2615 NDTVYM

-2637 NPDNNRMYLPLDIL
+2637 NPDNNRMFLPLDIL
-2651 EEVSIRQ
+2651 EDVSINQ
-2658 HDPAFISSINIA
+2658 YDAAFISSVNIGIT
-2670 MNSDIR
+2670 SDTR
-2676 KFVVLPKVFEVG
+2676 KFMVLPTVFERG
-2688 ASLLIEE
+2688 ADTLIEE
-2695 AFPNSTVLTSPIKG
+2695 VFPNSIVLTSPIKE
-2709 QQIDTSRRYIIATT
+2709 QQIDTSRKYIVVIT
-2723 DNQAILDTIEFLE
+2723 DNNILLETIESLD
-2736 AVGIT
+2736 AAGVHD
-2741 NYVVAAPNMN
+2741 YVVAAPNMN
-2751 YGNIRKLIND
+2751 YNNIRRIINE
-2761 RNNEDIAAKRL
+2761 RNNADIAAKRL
-2772 QTAMTKLEAN
+2772 QAAMTKLDAN
-2782 EIQLRK
+2782 EVQLRK
-2788 KKSDNSESP
+2788 KKPDNSESP

-2802 KASINQTIEDV
+2802 KASINQTINDV

-2819 FVPVLQTVVDNTG
+2819 FVPVLQTVIDNTG
-2832 FRAGGYFRYEKE
+2832 FRPNGYFRYEKE

-2854 RITTKSVSLTPD
+2854 RITTKSVNLAPD
-2866 YMYSKKVTINSVSQL
+2866 YSYSRKTIINSVSQL
-2881 QFPRR
+2881 EFPRR
-2886 NAITQVVKENA
+2886 NALTQVVKENS
-2897 RLYKFANNNIIRVQ
+2897 RLDKFANNNIIRVQ
-2911 TEDNFI
+2911 TEENFI
-2917 NEDILESALIDNDKE
+2917 NEDVLESALVDNDRE
-2932 INDYISRVI
+2932 INEYISRVI

-2953 AALNDAFRSFT
+2953 AALNDAFRSFA

-2978 NLREQALRIING
+2978 NLREQALKIING

-3000 FDIHNFFTT
+3000 FDIHNFYTT

-3017 YKLDENGNKIVQEKW
+3017 YKLDENGNKIVMEKW
-3032 SITNKKLF
+3032 GITNKKLF

-3064 EDYSIIEAIQPYNI
+3064 EDYSIIEAIQPYDI
-3078 DEAYTVSETE
+3078 DEAHSVSETE

-3127 NYITSLSSDP
+3127 SYITSLSSDP

-3197 SAISAIIEDAK
+3197 TAISTIIEDAK
-3208 NNGIDVSLNDIL
+3208 NNGINVSLNDIL

-3232 TFTEKLRL
+3232 TFTEKLRS

-3280 VKEMYQEYY
+3280 NKEFYQDYY
-3289 NTNQLL
+3289 NMNQIL
-3295 NKYPETYVKLMKLLH
+3295 NKYPQTYVKLMKILH

-3325 TLTVQNE
+3325 TLTVQNA
-3332 RRLNEIQSE
+3332 RRLEE
-3341 LTEMRAV
+3341 LRHELAEMRAT
-3348 IDVDGNYKE
+3348 IDMDGNYKE
-3357 NYYEANAVNNYLL
+3357 NYQEANAVNNYL
-3370 SRRQL
+3370 SRRRQL

-3380 ENRPKDAFTIRYK
+3380 ESKPKDAFTIRYK

-3404 FETYRE
+3404 SETYRE
-3410 SAEWLKANTDYKLKG
+3410 SVEWLKANTDYKLKG

-3432 KAYMDTRAG
+3432 KAYMDTRLG

-3455 YDETGVIDG
+3455 YDSEGVIDG
-3464 TKFTEVQI
+3464 TKFTDVQI

-3485 AVGRVKPNEE
+3485 AVGRVKPNE
-3495 QAQKWLDE
+3495 QKAQEWLDN
-3503 HISYINTVY
+3503 HVSYINTVY

-3517 VAMNKMGKVVF
+3517 VAMNKMGKEVF
-3528 DKWYNENHVLNP
+3528 DKWYIDNHVVNP
-3540 ITKEYEPLAIWKQ
+3540 ITKEYEPLPIWRQ

-3562 MEYSPKYKWLET
+3562 MEYSAKYKWLET
-3574 KVKDKYKNPN
+3574 KVKEQYKNPN

-3608 QQQLYNEVDNLLNS
+3608 QQQLYNEVDSLLNE

-3681 NAPMLHSLSEIKL
+3681 NAPMLHSLSEVKL
-3694 LPIREKQEGETT
+3694 LPIREQQEGETKE
-3706 DEYLAYVRETQA
+3706 EYLTYVRETQA

-3836 RVMRNMVSSK
+3836 RVMRNIVSSK

-3907 TNAVIRL
+3907 TNAIIRL
-3914 FNVIESDMVTE
+3914 FNVIESDMITE

-3930 NNPMGKLENLLFIQQ
+3930 NNPIGKLENLLFIQQ

-3950 YMQNATLLAM
+3950 YMQNTTLLAM

-4219 NIRRCLGEWIAITKA
+4219 NIRRCLGGWIAITKA

-4260 SADRLMSETIQYT
+4260 SADRLMSEIIQYT

-4295 SDNLKLLEACCSYI
+4295 QDNLRLLGALCSYI

-4315 DLYYNSGTYS
+4315 DLYYNSGSCS
-4325 GENKLKVNI
+4325 GENKLVVNFF
-4334 MKQIPLVNQII
+4334 KQVPLVNQII

>member
-1 MRSTGIRQSS
+1 M
-11 ERVVSDYSINIFDSV
+11 VSDYSINIFDSV

-102 VNAIIAYNNRKTIN
+102 VNAIIAYNNREIIN

-130 IFGNDIAKEDHAI
+130 VFGNDIAKEDHAI

-168 EKEALKDKAGNELSP
+168 EKEVLKDKAGNELSP
-183 QAAIKLTMITY
+183 QTAVKLTMITY
-194 LNRHLKENDKK
+194 LNRHLKENDKT
-205 LTQEQKAYVGT
+205 LTQEQKTYIGT

-235 VINSPEVVSLSKE
+235 VINSPEVISLSKE

-255 DFESNDDVKEDSEQN
+255 DYETNDDAKEDSEQG
-270 SRQDDQETIAA
+270 SRQEDPETIAS
-281 LRADWSELSDQ
+281 LRADWSELADQ

-314 NSNSFINEQ
+314 NSNSFINEK
-323 PDTSNNTYSGIAES
+323 PDTASDTYSGIAES
-337 ATFSSSFKALN
+337 AGFSSSFKALN
-348 NYGNFSSVETMVESF
+348 NYGNFSSVEAMVESF

-368 RFKEVSHLEYAA
+368 RFEEVSHLEYAA

-409 IQSADGSNI
+409 IQSADGSNV

-441 LIHNPSIMANDIA
+441 LVHNPSIMNGDVA
-454 VLDELKNRLS
+454 VLEELKNRLS
-464 TLNNSN
+464 TLNNSD
-470 TNEIQEISEKLA
+470 TNEIQEISEELA

-492 NRQGVVNYIR
+492 NSQGVVNYIR

-508 LSNITSLIND
+508 LSNITSLVND

-625 YNDNPTANTE
+625 YNDNPTANAE
-635 LRDYLVKFTNI
+635 LRDYLIKFTNI

-695 NEVTGKAKSY
+695 NEITGKAKSY

-752 FNSYKLDYAG
+752 FNSYKLDIDG
-762 LFNTGN
+762 LFIRQNTNSGIIFNQSSSEN
-768 YRANY
+768 YN
-773 EGKMS
+773 
-778 YYYGNNK
+778 
-785 RQDVKSNST
+785 
-794 LEAIKRGERTST
+794 ERTNINANADVTIAFAMDFT
-806 TRYESDGNIDYWKK
+806 TAGEKVTKK
-820 IKVGDIVKFENNNGE
+820 YVENNNKLYIPIDMTNLKGITVEEIANKIVNDINKKYNNLFQRDISINIAGNEIYTFEKYNINQNRIDSFIYNVLRNVVNNPKLNVKVNLIRSGGQTGADESGAKAGKQLGIKTIVLAPKGYRFRRSDNKDIFSESEFKSRFGE
-835 TVLVRI
+835 YQTSSSI
-841 ISPLKKLDNNI
+841 
-852 DVDIWS
+852 
-858 KKEGWNKEYFERE
+858 
-871 VRPRLNEAWQFEY
+871 
-884 ELINNTYS
+884 S
-892 INHGHPIYVAYA
+892 INHTHPIYVAYA

-925 VENGVVTIMS
+925 VENGVVTIVS

-967 GNGRPTGNVFKFRSL
+967 GNGKPTGNIFKFRSL
-982 LIDKVKNL
+982 LIDKVNKIDNYKYV
-990 SRYNSETAKS
+990 SSEIAKR

-1040 ELRNSVYNYIDNYI
+1040 GLRNSVYNYIDNYI
-1054 NYRIQESVAKYYS
+1054 NYRIQEAITKYSS

-1081 SFNSFIA
+1081 SFNAFIA

-1143 LGDITVAPNKTISI
+1143 LGDITVASNKAISV

-1168 IQSSGKV
+1168 VQSSGKV

-1334 GKFPSKDKL
+1334 GKFPSKEKL
-1343 KQFNLDVQTKYKTGW
+1343 KQFNLDIQTKYKTGW

-1420 RIGVSIDARGNVV
+1420 RIGVEIDAKGNVV
-1433 YEEGKVK
+1433 YEGNQAK
-1440 IDNNQFIALI
+1440 IDNNKFISLI

-1514 SDVGITALSGRT
+1514 SDIGMTELSGRS
-1526 DLRDLMQSKVEEKH
+1526 DLRDLMQSRVEEKH

-1571 TYDNEGNLVHE
+1571 TYDAEGNLVKE
-1582 VTLEDLQNAGLD
+1582 VTLEDLQSAGLD

-1604 GKQSIAVMK
+1604 GKQSVAVMK

-1644 IYGIYHTAY
+1644 IYGIYHTAT
-1653 FDRNGKP
+1653 FDKNGKP
-1660 HKVEYIDGEDEVS
+1660 QKVEYIEGEDDAAVN
-1673 TYRRYI
+1673 RRYNNYLFNNLSKENI
-1679 GYINSLIDKET
+1679 QDARDIAIDLSQEGLSYAEAYESAITKYAEQEGLY
-1690 RKATNSE
+1690 S
-1697 FTKEEFKEAR
+1697 KEEF
-1707 KAARETVRKANE
+1707 
-1719 EYDKFLTDQVRDLI
+1719 
-1733 AETDETWAELPRE
+1733 
-1746 IKDNLT
+1746 
-1752 ITFKSKELKFGE
+1752 SK
-1764 RVDAIVS
+1764 
-1771 KMDFYK
+1771 
-1777 SEYAN
+1777 
-1782 DEYVAKFAQQ
+1782 
-1792 YRNIQSV
+1792 
-1799 INEQREFYQNV
+1799 
-1810 KDNAEQLAIDYAD
+1810 
-1823 ETRRARLEQ
+1823 
-1832 TIQARAE
+1832 
-1839 IVGAMSLEEFSQ
+1839 

-1895 AKSNIFEGLSETYR
+1895 AKANIFEGLSETYR

-1933 SVNRDNFASIGN
+1933 SVNRDNFASISN
-1945 KAKTIIDGAHGGF
+1945 KAKTIVDGAHGGF
-1958 RFVYTYNTEKEAKD
+1958 RFTYTYNTEKEAKD
-1972 AQAKLRKRFRDV
+1972 AQNKLRKRFRDV
-1984 TRSGKEVMVDHNQL
+1984 TRKGKEVTVDHNQL

-2051 NYETSILFV
+2051 NYETSILFI

-2087 IGLRRDMYIR
+2087 IGLRRDMYVR
-2097 LAKTVGIPAN
+2097 LAKAVGIPAN

-2119 AMLEARGITINE
+2119 KMLETRGIEINE
-2131 DELLEEGIRVTELR
+2131 DELLEEGIKVTELR

-2152 ESTSYN
+2152 EDTNSI

-2184 TNMMVITSDKF
+2184 SNMMVITSDKF

-2203 IDNVINRITDIKN
+2203 IDNVINRINDIKEN
-2216 NNIARIKKGNP
+2216 NVGRIKKGQP

-2246 KISFN
+2246 KTNFN
-2251 TINDINQDD
+2251 TINDINQDEL
-2260 SESAYPS
+2260 ESAYPS

-2295 FRELVSKFDV
+2295 FRELVNKFGV

-2327 FVNTNRFITRSDNEF
+2327 FVNTNRFITKSDNEF
-2342 IPSYNLNLISSQQNT
+2342 IPSYNLNLISSQQDT
-2357 RARLYGYTDVVGSFD
+2357 RARLYGYTDIVGSFD

-2382 AFMKLSPANKVVLIQ
+2382 AFMKLSPANKVALIQ
-2397 RYTSDDNLFKNLN
+2397 RYTSDNNLFKNLN

-2421 RISIIDSTIS
+2421 RITIVDSTIS

-2439 RNAWHSNNPFVK
+2439 RNAWHSNNPFIK
-2451 LTAMDL
+2451 LATMDL
-2457 VRYSMVVEG
+2457 IRYSMVVEG
-2466 YKFKGGTVSK
+2466 YKFRGGTVSK

-2489 IDSDNGVSIATNI
+2489 IDSDNGVSSATNI
-2502 INDSDKAI
+2502 INDSDRAI

-2525 LSNDDKAI
+2525 ASNDETSI

-2548 DVLTFENKKY
+2548 DVLVFENKKY
-2558 KESNKIVFN
+2558 KESNKITFN

-2572 MLSFKEAQERR
+2572 KLSFKEAQERG
-2583 MITGSEDNRKYRH
+2583 MITGSENNRRYRH

-2621 LPTNPLEQNE
+2621 LPTNQLEQNE

-2637 NPDNNRMYLPLDIL
+2637 NPDNNRMFLPLDIL
-2651 EEVSIRQ
+2651 EEVSINQ
-2658 HDPAFISSINIA
+2658 YDPAFISSINIA

-2676 KFVVLPKVFEVG
+2676 KFVVLPKAFEAG
-2688 ASLLIEE
+2688 ANLLIEE
-2695 AFPNSTVLTSPIKG
+2695 AFPNSTVLTSPIKE
-2709 QQIDTSRRYIIATT
+2709 QQVDTSRRYIIAST
-2723 DNQAILDTIEFLE
+2723 DNQVILDTIESLE

-2741 NYVVAAPNMN
+2741 NYVVVAPNMN

-2761 RNNEDIAAKRL
+2761 RNNIDIAAKRL

-2782 EIQLRK
+2782 EVQLRK

-2854 RITTKSVSLTPD
+2854 RVTTKSVSLTPD
-2866 YMYSKKVTINSVSQL
+2866 YSYSRKTVINSVSQL
-2881 QFPRR
+2881 EFPRR
-2886 NAITQVVKENA
+2886 NALTQVVKENA
-2897 RLYKFANNNIIRVQ
+2897 RLDKFANNNIIRVQ
-2911 TEDNFI
+2911 TEENFI
-2917 NEDILESALIDNDKE
+2917 NEDILESALVDNDRE
-2932 INDYISRVI
+2932 INEYISRVI

-2953 AALNDAFRSFT
+2953 AALNDAFRSFA

-2978 NLREQALRIING
+2978 NLREQALKIING

-3000 FDIHNFFTT
+3000 FDIHNFYTT

-3017 YKLDENGNKIVQEKW
+3017 YKLDENGNKIVMEKW

-3064 EDYSIIEAIQPYNI
+3064 EDYSIIEAIQPYDI
-3078 DEAYTVSETE
+3078 DEAHSVSETE

-3127 NYITSLSSDP
+3127 SYITSLSSDP

-3172 IVLKQMMNQL
+3172 IVLKQIMNQL
-3182 RASEIEA
+3182 RASEINA
-3189 RDKKIAFT
+3189 RDRKIAFT

-3208 NNGIDVSLNDIL
+3208 SNGVNVSLNDIL

-3232 TFTEKLRL
+3232 SFTDKLRS

-3404 FETYRE
+3404 SETYRE

-3540 ITKEYEPLAIWKQ
+3540 ITKEYEPLAIWRQ

-3647 QGFTDYWQDFK
+3647 QGFADYWQDFK

-3681 NAPMLHSLSEIKL
+3681 NAPMLHSLSEVKL
-3694 LPIREKQEGETT
+3694 LPIREQQEGETKE
-3706 DEYLAYVRETQA
+3706 EYLTYVRETQA

-3846 FMMLNVTGGIAN
+3846 FMMLNITGGIAN

-3886 EWMQNIGSYL
+3886 EWMQNVGSYL

-3930 NNPMGKLENLLFIQQ
+3930 SNPMGKLENLLFIQQ

-3960 LHSHRVVAV
+3960 LHSHRVVNV
-3969 NGKNKVMSFEQFA
+3969 DGKNKIMSFEQYA
-3982 MGLREEALLKV
+3982 MNLREEALLKV
-3993 LRKNNPELVTKYE
+3993 LRKNNPELVSKYE
-4006 TFRDKVLESYIEK
+4006 TFKDKVLESYVEK

-4035 SVPKEIRE
+4035 SIPKELRQ
-4043 EFKATYKEDTKEE
+4043 EFKTTYKEDTKEE
-4056 RTKFENHPS
+4056 RVKFEQHPS

-4076 ATLKPDSGLTNDDI
+4076 ATLKKDSGLTNDDI

-4128 HKHLVPGFQKR
+4128 HKHLVPGYQKR

-4148 GIYNETRESI
+4148 GIYNETRESV

-4178 ELNDSN
+4178 ELNNDN

-4199 ADFVANLTT
+4199 ADFVGNLTT

-4234 VALFVVG
+4234 VALFVAG

-4309 ITGNPD
+4309 VTGNPD
-4315 DLYYNSGTYS
+4315 DLYYNS

-4359 RSSPFSGLG
+4359 RSNPFSGLG

>member
-1 MRSTGIRQSS
+1 M
-11 ERVVSDYSINIFDSV
+11 NLFDSI
-26 DNNAIFDTVSN
+26 DNNAIFGNVSN
-37 YLINN
+37 NLINN
-42 IKYMSCTPSNP
+42 IKYMSCIPSNP
-53 KLDKLLELTN
+53 KLDKLLTLTN

-71 YLATIEDTSF
+71 YLATIEDNSF
-81 REWYQEKTGRD
+81 RDWYKEKTGRD
-92 FNEESIDANT
+92 FNDENIDTNT
-102 VNAIIAYNNRKTIN
+102 VNAIIAYNNRETIN
-116 TQDYVQNVRTSRTG
+116 TKDYVQNVRTSRTG
-130 IFGNDIAKEDHAI
+130 VFGNDIAKEDHAI
-143 NILSTIYLKS
+143 NILATIYLKS
-153 QGSIRKALANRKRKG
+153 QGSIRKALANKKRKG
-168 EKEALKDKAGNELSP
+168 ENEVIKDKAGNELSP

-281 LRADWSELSDQ
+281 LRADWSEISDQ

-323 PDTSNNTYSGIAES
+323 PDTSNNTYSGMAES
-337 ATFSSSFKALN
+337 TTFSSSFKAIN
-348 NYGNFSSVETMVESF
+348 NYGNFSSVEAMIESF
-363 HTIAE
+363 HTIAA

-389 QIRNKIFTQL
+389 QMRNKIFTQL

-409 IQSADGSNI
+409 VYGQDSSNV

-464 TLNNSN
+464 TLKNSN
-470 TNEIQEISEKLA
+470 INEIQEITEQIA

-492 NRQGVVNYIR
+492 NRQGVVNYVR
-502 SFGDSQ
+502 NFGDNQ
-508 LSNITSLIND
+508 LSNISSIVDD
-518 LLEFNKVVANAS
+518 LLEFNKVVGKATNL
-530 NILKIDNEAQRIYY
+530 LKIDNEAQRIYY
-544 AGEYSKAKN
+544 AGEYAKTKEN
-553 DEEYTVVPF
+553 EEYVVVPF

-571 GYANNIANRISDRF
+571 GYANNIANRISNRF

-625 YNDNPTANTE
+625 YNDNPVSNTE

-646 PQYQYSNIL
+646 PQYRYSNIL
-655 IEKTLSNGKVIPGLL
+655 IEKTLSNGKIVPGLL

-695 NEVTGKAKSY
+695 NEVTRKAKSY

-720 YANNGDNYEMA
+720 YANNGDNYEMT

-752 FNSYKLDYAG
+752 FNSYKLDYTG
-762 LFNTGN
+762 LFNTSN
-768 YRANY
+768 YRVNY
-773 EGKMS
+773 EGEMF

-794 LEAIKRGERTST
+794 LEAIKRGERTAT
-806 TRYESDGNIDYWKK
+806 TRYESDGKIDYWKK
-820 IKVGDIVKFENNNGE
+820 VKVGDIVKFKGNNEE
-835 TVLVRI
+835 TVLVRVT
-841 ISPLKKLDNNI
+841 SPLKKLDNNI
-852 DVDIWS
+852 DIDAWS
-858 KKEGWNKEYFERE
+858 KKEGWSKEYFEKK
-871 VRPRLNEAWQFEY
+871 VSPRLNEAWQFEY
-884 ELINNTYS
+884 ELVNNVSS

-925 VENGVVTIMS
+925 VENGVVTIVS

-967 GNGRPTGNVFKFRSL
+967 SNGVPTGNVFKFRSL

-990 SRYNSETAKS
+990 NKYNSETAKT

-1040 ELRNSVYNYIDNYI
+1040 KLRNSVYNYIDNYI
-1054 NYRIQESVAKYYS
+1054 NYRIQEAVAKYS
-1067 DKEFV
+1067 SNKEFV
-1072 DKYKNASQE
+1072 DRYKNASQE
-1081 SFNSFIA
+1081 SFNAFIA

-1143 LGDITVAPNKTISI
+1143 LGDITVAPNKTISV
-1157 DSSFKYITLED
+1157 DSSFKYITIED
-1168 IQSSGKV
+1168 IQSSGGV
-1175 LDDLKKQL
+1175 IADLKKQL
-1183 DIANVS
+1183 KIANVS
-1189 KETRAFIL
+1189 KETEAFIL

-1240 DETKPID
+1240 DESKPID

-1288 LIPRFLGNSELGALA
+1288 LIPRFLGNSELGLLA

-1321 ATTNRVLEFWDSH
+1321 ATTNRVLEFWDAH
-1334 GKFPSKDKL
+1334 GKFPSKERL
-1343 KQFNLDVQTKYKTGW
+1343 KRFNEDIQTKYKTGW

-1420 RIGVSIDARGNVV
+1420 RIGVEIDAKGNVV
-1433 YEEGKVK
+1433 YEGNQAK
-1440 IDNNQFIALI
+1440 IDNNQFISLI

-1514 SDVGITALSGRT
+1514 SDIGMTELSGRS
-1526 DLRDLMQSKVEEKH
+1526 DLRDLMQSRVEEKH

-1571 TYDNEGNLVHE
+1571 TYDAEGNLIKE
-1582 VTLEDLQNAGLD
+1582 VTLEDLQSAGLD

-1604 GKQSIAVMK
+1604 GKQSVAVMK

-1644 IYGIYHTAY
+1644 IYGIYHTAT
-1653 FDRNGKP
+1653 FDKNGKP
-1660 HKVEYIDGEDEVS
+1660 QKVEYIEGEDDAAVN
-1673 TYRRYI
+1673 RRYNNYLFNNLSKENI
-1679 GYINSLIDKET
+1679 QDARDIAIDLSQEGLSYAEAYESAITKYAEQGGLY
-1690 RKATNSE
+1690 S
-1697 FTKEEFKEAR
+1697 KEEF
-1707 KAARETVRKANE
+1707 
-1719 EYDKFLTDQVRDLI
+1719 
-1733 AETDETWAELPRE
+1733 
-1746 IKDNLT
+1746 
-1752 ITFKSKELKFGE
+1752 SK
-1764 RVDAIVS
+1764 
-1771 KMDFYK
+1771 
-1777 SEYAN
+1777 
-1782 DEYVAKFAQQ
+1782 
-1792 YRNIQSV
+1792 
-1799 INEQREFYQNV
+1799 
-1810 KDNAEQLAIDYAD
+1810 
-1823 ETRRARLEQ
+1823 
-1832 TIQARAE
+1832 
-1839 IVGAMSLEEFSQ
+1839 

-1895 AKSNIFEGLSETYR
+1895 AKANIFEGLSETYR

-1933 SVNRDNFASIGN
+1933 SVNRDNFASISN

-1958 RFVYTYNTEKEAKD
+1958 RFTYTYSTEKEAKD
-1972 AQAKLRKRFRDV
+1972 AQSKLRKRFRDV
-1984 TRSGKEVMVDHNQL
+1984 TRKGKEVTVDHNQL

-2051 NYETSILFV
+2051 NYETSILFI

-2076 NVFGE
+2076 NVFEE

-2087 IGLRRDMYIR
+2087 IGLRRDMYVR
-2097 LAKTVGIPAN
+2097 LAKAVGIPAN

-2119 AMLEARGITINE
+2119 KMLESKGIEINE
-2131 DELLEEGIRVTELR
+2131 DELLEEGIKVTELR

-2152 ESTSYN
+2152 EDINSI

-2203 IDNVINRITDIKN
+2203 IDNVINRINDIKEN
-2216 NNIARIKKGNP
+2216 NVGRIKKGQP

-2246 KISFN
+2246 KTNFN
-2251 TINDINQDD
+2251 TINDINQDEL
-2260 SESAYPS
+2260 ESAYPS

-2295 FRELVSKFDV
+2295 FRELVSKFGI

-2327 FVNTNRFITRSDNEF
+2327 FVNTNRFITRSNNEF
-2342 IPSYNLNLISSQQNT
+2342 IPSYNINLISSQQNT
-2357 RARLYGYTDVVGSFD
+2357 RARLYGYTDVVGSFN
-2372 MSDMSEKNVE
+2372 MSDMSEKNIE

-2410 VEYKGRRNSYD
+2410 VEYKGRRNSYN

-2489 IDSDNGVSIATNI
+2489 IDSDNGVSSATNI
-2502 INDSDKAI
+2502 INDSDRAI

-2525 LSNDDKAI
+2525 ASNDAATI

-2548 DVLTFENKKY
+2548 DVLVFENKKY
-2558 KESNKIVFN
+2558 KESNKITFN

-2572 MLSFKEAQERR
+2572 KLSFKEAQERG
-2583 MITGSEDNRKYRH
+2583 MITGSENNRRYRH
-2596 YAKTNDNNKVLR
+2596 YAKTNDNNKTLR
-2608 LYKLVYD
+2608 LYKLVYY
-2615 NDVVYM
+2615 NDTVYM

-2637 NPDNNRMYLPLDIL
+2637 NPDNNRMFLPLDIL
-2651 EEVSIRQ
+2651 EDVSINQ
-2658 HDPAFISSINIA
+2658 YDAAFISSVNIGIT
-2670 MNSDIR
+2670 SDTR
-2676 KFVVLPKVFEVG
+2676 KFMVLPTVFEKG
-2688 ASLLIEE
+2688 ADTLIEE
-2695 AFPNSTVLTSPIKG
+2695 VFPNSTVLTSPIKER
-2709 QQIDTSRRYIIATT
+2709 QIDTSRKYIV
-2723 DNQAILDTIEFLE
+2723 AITNNNILLETIESLD
-2736 AVGIT
+2736 AAGVHD
-2741 NYVVAAPNMN
+2741 YVVAAPNMN
-2751 YGNIRKLIND
+2751 YNNIRRIINE
-2761 RNNEDIAAKRL
+2761 RNNADIAAKRL
-2772 QTAMTKLEAN
+2772 QAAMTKLDAN
-2782 EIQLRK
+2782 EVQLRK

-2802 KASINQTIEDV
+2802 KASINQTINDV

-2819 FVPVLQTVVDNTG
+2819 FVPVLQTVIDNTG
-2832 FRAGGYFRYEKE
+2832 FRPNGYFRYEKE

-2854 RITTKSVSLTPD
+2854 RITTKSVNLAPD
-2866 YMYSKKVTINSVSQL
+2866 YSYSKKTVINSVSQL
-2881 QFPRR
+2881 EFPRR
-2886 NAITQVVKENA
+2886 NALTQVVKENA
-2897 RLYKFANNNIIRVQ
+2897 RLDKFANNNIIRVQ
-2911 TEDNFI
+2911 TEENFI
-2917 NEDILESALIDNDKE
+2917 NEDVLESALVDNDRE
-2932 INDYISRVI
+2932 INEYISRVI

-2953 AALNDAFRSFT
+2953 AALNDAFRSFA

-2978 NLREQALRIING
+2978 NLREQALKIING

-3049 RTRYEMFLDDINRFV
+3049 RTRYEMLLDDINRFV

-3127 NYITSLSSDP
+3127 SYITSLSSDP

-3232 TFTEKLRL
+3232 TFTEKLRS

-3404 FETYRE
+3404 SETYRE

-3495 QAQKWLDE
+3495 QAQKWLEE

-3540 ITKEYEPLAIWKQ
+3540 ITKEYEPLAIWRQ

-3694 LPIREKQEGETT
+3694 LPIREKQKGETT

-3783 LMDNRLLS
+3783 LMNNRLLS

-3886 EWMQNIGSYL
+3886 EWIQNVGSYL

-3907 TNAVIRL
+3907 TNAIIRL

-4148 GIYNETRESI
+4148 GIYNEIRESI

-4273 PWGIA
+4273 PWGIV

-4295 SDNLKLLEACCSYI
+4295 QDNLRLLGALCSYI

-4315 DLYYNSGTYS
+4315 DLYYNSGSYS
-4325 GENKLKVNI
+4325 GENKLVVNFF
-4334 MKQIPLVNQII
+4334 KQVPLVNQII
-4345 KHQRLG
+4345 KHERLG

-4368 QVVANMITDE
+4368 QVVANMITGE

>member
-1 MRSTGIRQSS
+1 M
-11 ERVVSDYSINIFDSV
+11 NLFDSI
-26 DNNAIFDTVSN
+26 DNNVIFGNVSN
-37 YLINN
+37 NLINN
-42 IKYMSCTPSNP
+42 IKCMSCIPSNP
-53 KLDKLLELTN
+53 KLDKLLPLTN

-71 YLATIEDTSF
+71 YLATIEDNSF

-92 FNEESIDANT
+92 FNDENIDTNT
-102 VNAIIAYNNRKTIN
+102 VNAIIAYNNRETIN
-116 TQDYVQNVRTSRTG
+116 TKDYVQNVRTSRTG

-143 NILSTIYLKS
+143 NILATIYLKS
-153 QGSIRKALANRKRKG
+153 QGSIRKALANKKRKG
-168 EKEALKDKAGNELSP
+168 ESEVIKDKAGNELSP

-281 LRADWSELSDQ
+281 LRADWLGLADQ

-323 PDTSNNTYSGIAES
+323 PDTSNNTYSGMAES
-337 ATFSSSFKALN
+337 AGFDSSFKAIN
-348 NYGNFSSVETMVESF
+348 NYGNFSSVDAMIESF
-363 HTIAE
+363 HTIAA

-389 QIRNKIFTQL
+389 QMRNKIFTQL

-409 IQSADGSNI
+409 VYSQDGSNV

-464 TLNNSN
+464 TLKNSN
-470 TNEIQEISEKLA
+470 TNEIQEITEQIA

-492 NRQGVVNYIR
+492 NRQGVVNYVR
-502 SFGDSQ
+502 NFGDNQ
-508 LSNITSLIND
+508 LSNISFIVDD
-518 LLEFNKVVANAS
+518 LLEFNKVIGKATNL
-530 NILKIDNEAQRIYY
+530 LKIDNEAQRIYY
-544 AGEYSKAKN
+544 AGEYAKTKEN
-553 DEEYTVVPF
+553 EEYVVVPF

-571 GYANNIANRISDRF
+571 GYANNIANRISNRF

-625 YNDNPTANTE
+625 YNDNPVSNTE

-646 PQYQYSNIL
+646 PQYRYSNIL
-655 IEKTLSNGKVIPGLL
+655 IEKTLSNGKVVPGLL

-720 YANNGDNYEMA
+720 YANNSDNYEMT

-752 FNSYKLDYAG
+752 FNSYKLDYTG
-762 LFNTGN
+762 LFNTSN
-768 YRANY
+768 YRVNY
-773 EGKMS
+773 EGGMF

-794 LEAIKRGERTST
+794 LEAIKRGERTAT
-806 TRYESDGNIDYWKK
+806 TRYESDGKIDYWKK
-820 IKVGDIVKFENNNGE
+820 VKVGDIVKFKGNNGE
-835 TVLVRI
+835 TVLVRVT
-841 ISPLKKLDNNI
+841 SPLKKLDNNI
-852 DVDIWS
+852 DIDAWS
-858 KKEGWNKEYFERE
+858 KKEGWSKEYFEKK
-871 VRPRLNEAWQFEY
+871 VSPRLNEAWQFEY
-884 ELINNTYS
+884 ELVNNVSS

-925 VENGVVTIMS
+925 VENGVVTIVS

-967 GNGRPTGNVFKFRSL
+967 SNGVPTGNVFKFRSL

-990 SRYNSETAKS
+990 NKYNSETAKR
-1000 VDMNWLF
+1000 VDMNYLF

-1054 NYRIQESVAKYYS
+1054 NYRIQEAVAKYS
-1067 DKEFV
+1067 SNKEFV
-1072 DKYKNASQE
+1072 DRYKNASQE
-1081 SFNSFIA
+1081 SFNAFIA

-1143 LGDITVAPNKTISI
+1143 LGDIVVSPNKTISV

-1168 IQSSGKV
+1168 VQSKGGV
-1175 LDDLKKQL
+1175 IEDLKKQL
-1183 DIANVS
+1183 KIAKVS
-1189 KETRAFIL
+1189 KETEAFVL
-1197 KQFSK
+1197 KQFAK

-1224 LRGEYDSYK
+1224 LRGEYDNYK

-1240 DETKPID
+1240 DESKPID

-1288 LIPRFLGNSELGALA
+1288 LIPRFLGNSELGLLA

-1321 ATTNRVLEFWDSH
+1321 ATTNRVLEFWDAH
-1334 GKFPSKDKL
+1334 GKFPSKERL
-1343 KQFNLDVQTKYKTGW
+1343 KRFNEDIQTKYKTGW

-1514 SDVGITALSGRT
+1514 SDVGMTALSGRT

-1540 GYSLGRKLTYH
+1540 GYGLGRKLTYH

-1660 HKVEYIDGEDEVS
+1660 HKVEYIEGEDEIS

-1679 GYINSLIDKET
+1679 GYINSLIDREI
-1690 RKATNSE
+1690 RKATSSE
-1697 FTKEEFKEAR
+1697 FTKEEFREAR
-1707 KAARETVRKANE
+1707 KAARETVLKANE
-1719 EYDKFLTDQVRDLI
+1719 EYDKFLTEQVKDLI
-1733 AETDETWAELPRE
+1733 AETDETWLLLPKE
-1746 IKDNLT
+1746 VKDNLT
-1752 ITFKSKELKFGE
+1752 IIFKSKELKFGE
-1764 RVDAIVS
+1764 RVNVIVS
-1771 KMDFYK
+1771 KMNFYE
-1777 SEYAN
+1777 SEYK
-1782 DEYVAKFAQQ
+1782 DDDDVAKFAQQ
-1792 YRNIQSV
+1792 YRNIQSI

-1832 TIQARAE
+1832 TVQARAE

-1859 RDARNNKIVDTFIN
+1859 RDARNNKIVDTFIS

-1895 AKSNIFEGLSETYR
+1895 AKSNIFKDLSETYR

-1972 AQAKLRKRFRDV
+1972 AQRNLRKRFRDV
-1984 TRSGKEVMVDHNQL
+1984 TRNGKEVMVDHNQL

-2097 LAKTVGIPAN
+2097 LAKALGIPAN
-2107 SITKKTRLKDVK
+2107 SITKRTRLKDIK
-2119 AMLEARGITINE
+2119 SMLEAKGISINE
-2131 DELLEEGIRVTELR
+2131 DELLEEGIRVIELR
-2145 EHLKDDV
+2145 EHLKDNV
-2152 ESTSYN
+2152 ENIDSTN
-2158 NTDNLIYQIK
+2158 ADNLIYQIK

-2203 IDNVINRITDIKN
+2203 IDNVINRITDIKKS
-2216 NNIARIKKGNP
+2216 NITRTKKGNP
-2227 VLKAVTEEGNKYLI
+2227 VLKAVTEDGNKYLI

-2295 FRELVSKFDV
+2295 FRELVNKFDI
-2305 RNLQTIQQLESFII
+2305 RNLQTVQQLESFII

-2327 FVNTNRFITRSDNEF
+2327 FVNTNRFITRSNNEF

-2357 RARLYGYTDVVGSFD
+2357 RARLYGYTDVVGSFN

-2421 RISIIDSTIS
+2421 RISITDSTIS

-2489 IDSDNGVSIATNI
+2489 IDSDNGVSTATNI

-2525 LSNDDKAI
+2525 LSNDDNAI

-2572 MLSFKEAQERR
+2572 VLSFKEAQERK
-2583 MITGSEDNRKYRH
+2583 MITGSENNRKYCH

-2631 IGEVSV
+2631 IGEISV

-2651 EEVSIRQ
+2651 EEVAIRQ

-2676 KFVVLPKVFEVG
+2676 KFVVLPKAFEAG
-2688 ASLLIEE
+2688 ANLLIEE
-2695 AFPNSTVLTSPIKG
+2695 AFPNSTVLTSPIEE

-2723 DNQAILDTIEFLE
+2723 DNQAILDTIESLE
-2736 AVGIT
+2736 AIGIT

-2761 RNNEDIAAKRL
+2761 RNNIDIAAKRL

-2782 EIQLRK
+2782 EVQLRK

-2844 GNVYIVTNLG
+2844 GEVYIVTNLG
-2854 RITTKSVSLTPD
+2854 RLTTKSVNLAPD
-2866 YMYSKKVTINSVSQL
+2866 YMYSKKVTINSVAQL

-2886 NAITQVVKENA
+2886 NAITQVVKENS
-2897 RLYKFANNNIIRVQ
+2897 RLDKFANNNIIRVQ
-2911 TEDNFI
+2911 TESDFI
-2917 NEDILESALIDNDKE
+2917 NEDILESALVDNDRE

-3127 NYITSLSSDP
+3127 SYITSLSSDP

-3232 TFTEKLRL
+3232 TFTEKLRS

-3404 FETYRE
+3404 SETYRE

-3540 ITKEYEPLAIWKQ
+3540 ITKEYEPLAIWRQ

-3731 AERNNPNVLERLNS
+3731 VERNNPNVLERLNS

-3777 RNPNDK
+3777 RNSNDK
-3783 LMDNRLLS
+3783 LIDNRLLS

-3886 EWMQNIGSYL
+3886 EWIQNVGSYL

-4295 SDNLKLLEACCSYI
+4295 QDNLRLLEALCSYI

-4315 DLYYNSGTYS
+4315 DLYYSSGSYS
-4325 GENKLKVNI
+4325 GENKLVVNFF
-4334 MKQIPLVNQII
+4334 KQVPLVNQII
-4345 KHQRLG
+4345 KHERLG

-4368 QVVANMITDE
+4368 QVVANMIADE

>member
-1 MRSTGIRQSS
+1 
-11 ERVVSDYSINIFDSV
+11 
-26 DNNAIFDTVSN
+26 
-37 YLINN
+37 
-42 IKYMSCTPSNP
+42 MSCTPSNP

-102 VNAIIAYNNRKTIN
+102 VNAVIAYNNRETIN

-168 EKEALKDKAGNELSP
+168 EKEVLKDKAGNELSP

-235 VINSPEVVSLSKE
+235 VINSPEVISLSKE

-255 DFESNDDVKEDSEQN
+255 DYETNDDAKEDSEQG
-270 SRQDDQETIAA
+270 SRQEDPETIAS
-281 LRADWSELSDQ
+281 LRADWSELADQ

-314 NSNSFINEQ
+314 NSNSFINEK
-323 PDTSNNTYSGIAES
+323 PDTASDTYSGIAES
-337 ATFSSSFKALN
+337 AGFSSSFKALN
-348 NYGNFSSVETMVESF
+348 NYGNFSSVEAMVESF

-441 LIHNPSIMANDIA
+441 LVHNPSIMNGDIA
-454 VLDELKNRLS
+454 VLEELKNRLS
-464 TLNNSN
+464 TLNNSD
-470 TNEIQEISEKLA
+470 TNEVQEISEELA

-571 GYANNIANRISDRF
+571 GYANNIANRISDKF
-585 KDYQIVD
+585 KDYQIVN

-625 YNDNPTANTE
+625 YNDNPTANAE

-646 PQYQYSNIL
+646 PQYQYNNIL
-655 IEKTLSNGKVIPGLL
+655 IEKTLSNGKIVPGLL

-752 FNSYKLDYAG
+752 FNSYKLDYTG
-762 LFNTGN
+762 LFNANGTI
-768 YRANY
+768 YR
-773 EGKMS
+773 
-778 YYYGNNK
+778 
-785 RQDVKSNST
+785 
-794 LEAIKRGERTST
+794 
-806 TRYESDGNIDYWKK
+806 
-820 IKVGDIVKFENNNGE
+820 
-835 TVLVRI
+835 
-841 ISPLKKLDNNI
+841 
-852 DVDIWS
+852 
-858 KKEGWNKEYFERE
+858 
-871 VRPRLNEAWQFEY
+871 
-884 ELINNTYS
+884 
-892 INHGHPIYVAYA
+892 GHPIYVSYA

-925 VENGVVTIMS
+925 VENGVVTIVS

-961 RKGILD
+961 RKSILD
-967 GNGRPTGNVFKFRSL
+967 SNGNPTGNVFKFRSL

-990 SRYNSETAKS
+990 NKYNSETAKR

-1007 EGGDVFSLL
+1007 EEGNVFSLL

-1040 ELRNSVYNYIDNYI
+1040 GLCNSVYNYIDNYI
-1054 NYRIQESVAKYYS
+1054 NYRIQEAIAKYSS

-1168 IQSSGKV
+1168 VQSSGKV
-1175 LDDLKKQL
+1175 LGDLKKQL

-1288 LIPRFLGNSELGALA
+1288 LIPRFLGNSELAALA

-1334 GKFPSKDKL
+1334 GKFPSKEML
-1343 KQFNLDVQTKYKTGW
+1343 KQFNLDIQTKYKTGW

-1420 RIGVSIDARGNVV
+1420 RIGVEIDAKGNVV
-1433 YEEGKVK
+1433 YEGNQAK
-1440 IDNNQFIALI
+1440 IDNNKFISLI

-1514 SDVGITALSGRT
+1514 SDIGMTKLSGRS
-1526 DLRDLMQSKVEEKH
+1526 DLRDLMQFRVEEKH

-1571 TYDNEGNLVHE
+1571 TYDAEGNLIKE
-1582 VTLEDLQNAGLD
+1582 VTLEDLQSAGLD

-1604 GKQSIAVMK
+1604 GKQSVAVMK

-1644 IYGIYHTAY
+1644 IYGIYHSAT
-1653 FDRNGKP
+1653 FDKNGKP
-1660 HKVEYIDGEDEVS
+1660 QKVEYIEGEDDAAVD
-1673 TYRRYI
+1673 RRYNNYLFNNLSKENI
-1679 GYINSLIDKET
+1679 QDARDIAIDLSQEGLSYAEAYESAITKYAEQGGLY
-1690 RKATNSE
+1690 S
-1697 FTKEEFKEAR
+1697 KEEF
-1707 KAARETVRKANE
+1707 
-1719 EYDKFLTDQVRDLI
+1719 
-1733 AETDETWAELPRE
+1733 
-1746 IKDNLT
+1746 
-1752 ITFKSKELKFGE
+1752 SK
-1764 RVDAIVS
+1764 
-1771 KMDFYK
+1771 
-1777 SEYAN
+1777 
-1782 DEYVAKFAQQ
+1782 
-1792 YRNIQSV
+1792 
-1799 INEQREFYQNV
+1799 
-1810 KDNAEQLAIDYAD
+1810 
-1823 ETRRARLEQ
+1823 
-1832 TIQARAE
+1832 
-1839 IVGAMSLEEFSQ
+1839 

-1859 RDARNNKIVDTFIN
+1859 RDARNNKIVDTFIK

-1895 AKSNIFEGLSETYR
+1895 AKANIFEGLSETYR

-1933 SVNRDNFASIGN
+1933 SVNRDNFASISN
-1945 KAKTIIDGAHGGF
+1945 KAKTIVDGAHGGF
-1958 RFVYTYNTEKEAKD
+1958 RFTYTYSTEKEAKD
-1972 AQAKLRKRFRDV
+1972 AQSKLRKRFRDV
-1984 TRSGKEVMVDHNQL
+1984 TRKGKEVTVDHNQL

-2051 NYETSILFV
+2051 NYETSILFI

-2097 LAKTVGIPAN
+2097 LARTVGIPAN

-2119 AMLEARGITINE
+2119 KMLESRGIEINE
-2131 DELLEEGIRVTELR
+2131 DELLEEGIKVTELR

-2184 TNMMVITSDKF
+2184 SNMMVITSDKF

-2203 IDNVINRITDIKN
+2203 IDNVINRINDIKEN
-2216 NNIARIKKGNP
+2216 NVGRIKKGQP

-2246 KISFN
+2246 KTNFN
-2251 TINDINQDD
+2251 TINDINQDEL
-2260 SESAYPS
+2260 ESAYPS

-2295 FRELVSKFDV
+2295 FRELVSKFGI

-2342 IPSYNLNLISSQQNT
+2342 IPSYNINLISSQQDT
-2357 RARLYGYTDVVGSFD
+2357 RARLYGYTDIVGSFD

-2382 AFMKLSPANKVVLIQ
+2382 AFMKLSPANKVALIQ
-2397 RYTSDDNLFKNLN
+2397 RYTSDNNLFKNLN

-2421 RISIIDSTIS
+2421 RITIVDSTIS

-2439 RNAWHSNNPFVK
+2439 RNAWHSNNPFIK
-2451 LTAMDL
+2451 LATMDL
-2457 VRYSMVVEG
+2457 IRYSMVVEG

-2489 IDSDNGVSIATNI
+2489 IDSDNGVSSATNI
-2502 INDSDKAI
+2502 INDSDRAI
-2510 NSMIQYGSETGTYER
+2510 NSMIQYGSEIGTYER
-2525 LSNDDKAI
+2525 ASNDAATI

-2548 DVLTFENKKY
+2548 DVLVFENKKY
-2558 KESNKIVFN
+2558 KESNKITFN

-2572 MLSFKEAQERR
+2572 ELSFKEAQERG
-2583 MITGSEDNRKYRH
+2583 MITGSENNRRYRH
-2596 YAKTNDNNKVLR
+2596 YAKTNDNNKTLR
-2608 LYKLVYD
+2608 LYKLVYY
-2615 NDVVYM
+2615 NDTVYM

-2637 NPDNNRMYLPLDIL
+2637 NPDNNRMFLPLDIL
-2651 EEVSIRQ
+2651 EDVSINQ
-2658 HDPAFISSINIA
+2658 YDAAFISSVNIGIT
-2670 MNSDIR
+2670 SDTR
-2676 KFVVLPKVFEVG
+2676 KFMVLPTVFEKG
-2688 ASLLIEE
+2688 ADTLIEE
-2695 AFPNSTVLTSPIKG
+2695 IFPNSTVLTSPIKE
-2709 QQIDTSRRYIIATT
+2709 QQIDTSRKYIVAIT
-2723 DNQAILDTIEFLE
+2723 DNNALLETIESLD
-2736 AVGIT
+2736 AAGVHD
-2741 NYVVAAPNMN
+2741 YVVAAPNMN
-2751 YGNIRKLIND
+2751 YNNIRRIINE
-2761 RNNEDIAAKRL
+2761 RNNADIAAKRL
-2772 QTAMTKLEAN
+2772 QAAMTKLDAN
-2782 EIQLRK
+2782 EVQLRK

-2802 KASINQTIEDV
+2802 KASINQTINDV

-2819 FVPVLQTVVDNTG
+2819 FVPVLQTVIDNTG
-2832 FRAGGYFRYEKE
+2832 FRPNGYFRYEKE

-2854 RITTKSVSLTPD
+2854 RITTKSVNLTPD
-2866 YMYSKKVTINSVSQL
+2866 YSYSKKTVINSVSQL
-2881 QFPRR
+2881 EFPRR
-2886 NAITQVVKENA
+2886 NALTQVVKENA
-2897 RLYKFANNNIIRVQ
+2897 RLDKFANNNIIRVQ
-2911 TEDNFI
+2911 TEENFI
-2917 NEDILESALIDNDKE
+2917 NEDVLESALVDNDRE
-2932 INDYISRVI
+2932 INEYISRVI

-2953 AALNDAFRSFT
+2953 AALNDAFRSFA

-2978 NLREQALRIING
+2978 NLREQALKIING

-3000 FDIHNFFTT
+3000 FDIHNFYTT

-3017 YKLDENGNKIVQEKW
+3017 YKLDENGNKIVMEKW

-3064 EDYSIIEAIQPYNI
+3064 EDYSIIEAIQPYDI
-3078 DEAYTVSETE
+3078 DEAHNVSETE

-3127 NYITSLSSDP
+3127 SYITSLSSDP

-3182 RASEIEA
+3182 RASEISA

-3197 SAISAIIEDAK
+3197 SAISTIIEDAK
-3208 NNGIDVSLNDIL
+3208 NNGINVSLNDIL

-3232 TFTEKLRL
+3232 SFTDKLRS

-3249 IEDPNGRDGLIYKK
+3249 IDDPNGRDGLIYKK

-3280 VKEMYQEYY
+3280 NKKFYQDYY
-3289 NTNQLL
+3289 NMNQIL
-3295 NKYPETYVKLMKLLH
+3295 NKYPQTYVKLMKILH

-3325 TLTVQNE
+3325 TLTVQNA
-3332 RRLNEIQSE
+3332 RRLEVLRDE
-3341 LTEMRAV
+3341 LAEMRAT
-3348 IDVDGNYKE
+3348 IDMDGNYKE
-3357 NYYEANAVNNYLL
+3357 NYQEANAVNNYL
-3370 SRRQL
+3370 SRRRQL

-3380 ENRPKDAFTIRYK
+3380 ESKPKDAFTIRYK

-3404 FETYRE
+3404 SETYRE
-3410 SAEWLKANTDYKLKG
+3410 SVEWLKANTDYKLKG

-3432 KAYMDTRAG
+3432 KAYMDTRLG

-3455 YDETGVIDG
+3455 YDSEGVIDG
-3464 TKFTEVQI
+3464 TKFTDVQI

-3485 AVGRVKPNEE
+3485 AVGRVKPNE
-3495 QAQKWLDE
+3495 QKAQEWLDN
-3503 HISYINTVY
+3503 HVSYINTVY

-3517 VAMNKMGKVVF
+3517 VAMNKMGKEVF
-3528 DKWYNENHVLNP
+3528 DKWYIDNHVVNP
-3540 ITKEYEPLAIWKQ
+3540 ITKEYEPLPIWRQ

-3562 MEYSPKYKWLET
+3562 MEYSAKYKWLET
-3574 KVKDKYKNPN
+3574 KVKEQYKNPN

-3608 QQQLYNEVDNLLNS
+3608 QQQLYNEVDSLLNE
-3622 LVKDKRSRAYI
+3622 LVKDKRSRTYI
-3633 NRGYLPNQAVEQPH
+3633 NRGYLPNQAIEQPS
-3647 QGFTDYWQDFK
+3647 QGFADYWQDFK

-3681 NAPMLHSLSEIKL
+3681 NAPMLHSLSEVKL
-3694 LPIREKQEGETT
+3694 LPIREQQEGETKE
-3706 DEYLAYVRETQA
+3706 EYLTYVRETQA

-3846 FMMLNVTGGIAN
+3846 FMMLNITGGIAN

-3960 LHSHRVVAV
+3960 LHSHRVVNV
-3969 NGKNKVMSFEQFA
+3969 DGKNKIMSFEQYA
-3982 MGLREEALLKV
+3982 MNLREEALLKV
-3993 LRKNNPELVTKYE
+3993 LRKNSPELVSKYE
-4006 TFRDKVLESYIEK
+4006 TFKDKVLESYVEK

-4128 HKHLVPGFQKR
+4128 HKHLVPGYQKR

-4273 PWGIA
+4273 PWGMI
-4278 NEGKKLY
+4278 NEGQKLY

-4309 ITGNPD
+4309 VTGNPD

-4334 MKQIPLVNQII
+4334 MKQIPLLNQIN

-4368 QVVANMITDE
+4368 QVVANMITGE

>member
-1 MRSTGIRQSS
+1 MNLF
-11 ERVVSDYSINIFDSV
+11 DSIDNNVIFD
-26 DNNAIFDTVSN
+26 NVSN
-37 YLINN
+37 NLINN
-42 IKYMSCTPSNP
+42 IKCMSCIPSNP
-53 KLDKLLELTN
+53 KLDKLLPLTN

-71 YLATIEDTSF
+71 YLATIEDNSF
-81 REWYQEKTGRD
+81 RDWYKEKTGRD
-92 FNEESIDANT
+92 FNDENIDTNT
-102 VNAIIAYNNRKTIN
+102 VNAIIAYNNRETIN
-116 TQDYVQNVRTSRTG
+116 TKDYVQNVRTSRTG
-130 IFGNDIAKEDHAI
+130 VFGNDIAKEDHAI
-143 NILSTIYLKS
+143 NILATIYLKS
-153 QGSIRKALANRKRKG
+153 QGSIRKALANKKRKG
-168 EKEALKDKAGNELSP
+168 ENEVIKDKAGNELSP

-205 LTQEQKAYVGT
+205 LTQEQKTYVGT

-323 PDTSNNTYSGIAES
+323 PDTSNNTYSGMAES
-337 ATFSSSFKALN
+337 ATFSSSFKAIN
-348 NYGNFSSVETMVESF
+348 NYGNFSSVDAMIESF
-363 HTIAE
+363 HTIAA

-389 QIRNKIFTQL
+389 QMRNKIFTQL

-409 IQSADGSNI
+409 VYSQDGSNV

-464 TLNNSN
+464 TLKNSN
-470 TNEIQEISEKLA
+470 TNEIQEITEQIA

-492 NRQGVVNYIR
+492 NRQGVVNYVR
-502 SFGDSQ
+502 NFGDNQ
-508 LSNITSLIND
+508 LSNISSIVDD
-518 LLEFNKVVANAS
+518 LLEFNKVVGKATNL
-530 NILKIDNEAQRIYY
+530 LKIDNEAQRIYY
-544 AGEYSKAKN
+544 AGEYAKTKEN
-553 DEEYTVVPF
+553 EEYVVVPF

-571 GYANNIANRISDRF
+571 GYANNIANRISNRF

-625 YNDNPTANTE
+625 YNDNPVSNTE
-635 LRDYLVKFTNI
+635 LRDYLVKFTNV
-646 PQYQYSNIL
+646 PQYRYSNIL
-655 IEKTLSNGKVIPGLL
+655 IEKTLSNGKIVPGLL

-720 YANNGDNYEMA
+720 YANNGDNYEMT

-752 FNSYKLDYAG
+752 FNSYKLDYTG
-762 LFNTGN
+762 LFNTSN
-768 YRANY
+768 YRVNY
-773 EGKMS
+773 EGEMF

-794 LEAIKRGERTST
+794 LEAIKRGERTAT
-806 TRYESDGNIDYWKK
+806 TRYESDGKIDYWKK
-820 IKVGDIVKFENNNGE
+820 VKVGDIVKFKGNNEE
-835 TVLVRI
+835 TVLVRVT
-841 ISPLKKLDNNI
+841 SPLKKLDNNI
-852 DVDIWS
+852 DIDAWS
-858 KKEGWNKEYFERE
+858 KKEGWSKEYFEKK
-871 VRPRLNEAWQFEY
+871 VSPRLNEAWQFEY
-884 ELINNTYS
+884 ELVNNVSS

-925 VENGVVTIMS
+925 VENGVVTIVS

-967 GNGRPTGNVFKFRSL
+967 SNGVPTGNVFKFRSL

-990 SRYNSETAKS
+990 NKYNSETAKK
-1000 VDMNWLF
+1000 VDMNYLF

-1054 NYRIQESVAKYYS
+1054 NYRIQEAVAKYS
-1067 DKEFV
+1067 SNKEFV
-1072 DKYKNASQE
+1072 DRYKNASQE
-1081 SFNSFIA
+1081 SFNAFIA

-1143 LGDITVAPNKTISI
+1143 LGDIVVSPNKTISV

-1168 IQSSGKV
+1168 VQSKGGV
-1175 LDDLKKQL
+1175 IEDLKKQL
-1183 DIANVS
+1183 KIAKVS
-1189 KETRAFIL
+1189 KETEAFVL
-1197 KQFSK
+1197 KQFAK

-1210 QSFITLDE
+1210 QSLITLDE

-1224 LRGEYDSYK
+1224 LRGEYDNYK

-1240 DETKPID
+1240 DESKPID

-1288 LIPRFLGNSELGALA
+1288 LIPRFLGNSELGLLA

-1321 ATTNRVLEFWDSH
+1321 ATTNRVLEFWDAH
-1334 GKFPSKDKL
+1334 GKFPSKERL
-1343 KQFNLDVQTKYKTGW
+1343 KRFNEDIQTKYKTGW

-1494 SIFTNRVT
+1494 SIFTNRVA

-1514 SDVGITALSGRT
+1514 SDVGMTALSGRT

-1564 WMVKAYN
+1564 WMVKTYN
-1571 TYDNEGNLVHE
+1571 TYDNKGNLVHE
-1582 VTLEDLQNAGLD
+1582 VTLENLQNAGLD

-1653 FDRNGKP
+1653 FDENGKP
-1660 HKVEYIDGEDEVS
+1660 HKVKYIEGEDDAAVE
-1673 TYRRYI
+1673 RRYNNYLFSNLTKENI
-1679 GYINSLIDKET
+1679 QDARDIAIDLSQEEGISYANAYKSAITKYAEQ
-1690 RKATNSE
+1690 SGLYS
-1697 FTKEEFKEAR
+1697 KEEFSR
-1707 KAARETVRKANE
+1707 
-1719 EYDKFLTDQVRDLI
+1719 
-1733 AETDETWAELPRE
+1733 
-1746 IKDNLT
+1746 
-1752 ITFKSKELKFGE
+1752 
-1764 RVDAIVS
+1764 
-1771 KMDFYK
+1771 
-1777 SEYAN
+1777 
-1782 DEYVAKFAQQ
+1782 
-1792 YRNIQSV
+1792 
-1799 INEQREFYQNV
+1799 
-1810 KDNAEQLAIDYAD
+1810 
-1823 ETRRARLEQ
+1823 
-1832 TIQARAE
+1832 
-1839 IVGAMSLEEFSQ
+1839 

-1895 AKSNIFEGLSETYR
+1895 AKSSIFEGLSETYR

-2069 ARQNAND
+2069 ARQSAND

-2097 LAKTVGIPAN
+2097 LAKALGIPAN
-2107 SITKKTRLKDVK
+2107 SITKRTRLKDIK
-2119 AMLEARGITINE
+2119 SMLEAKGISINE

-2145 EHLKDDV
+2145 EHLKDNV
-2152 ESTSYN
+2152 ENIDSTN
-2158 NTDNLIYQIK
+2158 ADNLIYQIK

-2184 TNMMVITSDKF
+2184 ANMMVITSDKF

-2203 IDNVINRITDIKN
+2203 IDNVINRITDIKKS
-2216 NNIARIKKGNP
+2216 NITRTKKGNP
-2227 VLKAVTEEGNKYLI
+2227 VLKAVTEKGNKYLI
-2241 DAIYP
+2241 NAIYP

-2251 TINDINQDD
+2251 TINDINQDN

-2295 FRELVSKFDV
+2295 FRELISKFDV

-2489 IDSDNGVSIATNI
+2489 IDSDNGVSTATNI

-2723 DNQAILDTIEFLE
+2723 DNQAILDTIESLE

-2854 RITTKSVSLTPD
+2854 RVTTKSVSLTPD
-2866 YMYSKKVTINSVSQL
+2866 YMYSKKVTINSVNQL

-2897 RLYKFANNNIIRVQ
+2897 RLDKFANNNIIRVQ

-2917 NEDILESALIDNDKE
+2917 NEDVLESALIDNDKE

-3127 NYITSLSSDP
+3127 SYITSLSSDP

-3232 TFTEKLRL
+3232 TFTEKLRS

-3404 FETYRE
+3404 SETYRE

-3540 ITKEYEPLAIWKQ
+3540 ITKEYEPLAIWRQ

-3846 FMMLNVTGGIAN
+3846 FMMLNVTSGIAN

-4166 GEFIAMPFKKYY
+4166 GEFITMPFKKYY

-4219 NIRRCLGEWIAITKA
+4219 NIRRCLGEWIVITKA

-4273 PWGIA
+4273 PWGIV

-4295 SDNLKLLEACCSYI
+4295 QDNLRLLGALCSYI

-4315 DLYYNSGTYS
+4315 DLYYNSGSYS
-4325 GENKLKVNI
+4325 GENKLVVNFF
-4334 MKQIPLVNQII
+4334 KQVPLVNQII
-4345 KHQRLG
+4345 KHERLG

>member
-1 MRSTGIRQSS
+1 
-11 ERVVSDYSINIFDSV
+11 
-26 DNNAIFDTVSN
+26 
-37 YLINN
+37 
-42 IKYMSCTPSNP
+42 MSCTPSNP

-102 VNAIIAYNNRKTIN
+102 VNAIIAYNNRETIN

-130 IFGNDIAKEDHAI
+130 VFGNDIAKEDHAI

-168 EKEALKDKAGNELSP
+168 EKEVLKDKAGNELSP
-183 QAAIKLTMITY
+183 QAAVKLTMITY

-205 LTQEQKAYVGT
+205 LTQEQKTYIGT

-235 VINSPEVVSLSKE
+235 VINSPEVISLSKE

-255 DFESNDDVKEDSEQN
+255 DYETNDDAKEGSEQD
-270 SRQDDQETIAA
+270 SRQEDPETIAS
-281 LRADWSELSDQ
+281 LRADWSELADQ

-314 NSNSFINEQ
+314 NSNSFINEK
-323 PDTSNNTYSGIAES
+323 PDTASDTYSGIAES
-337 ATFSSSFKALN
+337 AGFSSSFKALN
-348 NYGNFSSVETMVESF
+348 NYGNFSSVEAMVESF

-368 RFKEVSHLEYAA
+368 RFEEVSHLEYAA

-409 IQSADGSNI
+409 IQSADGSNV

-441 LIHNPSIMANDIA
+441 LVHNPSIMNGDVA
-454 VLDELKNRLS
+454 VLEELKNKLS

-470 TNEIQEISEKLA
+470 TNEIQEISEELA

-553 DEEYTVVPF
+553 DEEYVVVPF

-655 IEKTLSNGKVIPGLL
+655 IEKTLSNGKIIPGLL

-752 FNSYKLDYAG
+752 FNSYKLDYTG
-762 LFNTGN
+762 LFNTN
-768 YRANY
+768 
-773 EGKMS
+773 
-778 YYYGNNK
+778 
-785 RQDVKSNST
+785 
-794 LEAIKRGERTST
+794 
-806 TRYESDGNIDYWKK
+806 
-820 IKVGDIVKFENNNGE
+820 GDIY
-835 TVLVRI
+835 R
-841 ISPLKKLDNNI
+841 
-852 DVDIWS
+852 
-858 KKEGWNKEYFERE
+858 
-871 VRPRLNEAWQFEY
+871 
-884 ELINNTYS
+884 
-892 INHGHPIYVAYA
+892 GHPIYVAYA

-925 VENGVVTIMS
+925 VENGVVTIVS

-961 RKGILD
+961 RKSILD
-967 GNGRPTGNVFKFRSL
+967 SNGNPTGNVFKFRSL

-990 SRYNSETAKS
+990 SRYNSETAKR

-1007 EGGDVFSLL
+1007 EEGDVFSLL

-1040 ELRNSVYNYIDNYI
+1040 GLRNSVYNYIDNYI
-1054 NYRIQESVAKYYS
+1054 NYRIQEAIAKYSS

-1168 IQSSGKV
+1168 VQSSGKV

-1334 GKFPSKDKL
+1334 GKFPSKEKL

-1420 RIGVSIDARGNVV
+1420 RIGVEIDAKGNVV
-1433 YEEGKVK
+1433 YEGNQAK
-1440 IDNNQFIALI
+1440 IDNNKFISLI

-1494 SIFTNRVT
+1494 SIFTNRIT

-1514 SDVGITALSGRT
+1514 SDIGMTELSGRS
-1526 DLRDLMQSKVEEKH
+1526 DLRDLMQSRVEEKH

-1571 TYDNEGNLVHE
+1571 TYDAEGNLVNE
-1582 VTLEDLQNAGLD
+1582 VTLEDLQSAGLD

-1604 GKQSIAVMK
+1604 GKQSVAVMK

-1644 IYGIYHTAY
+1644 IYGIYHTAT
-1653 FDRNGKP
+1653 FDKNGKP
-1660 HKVEYIDGEDEVS
+1660 QKVEYIEGEDDAAVD
-1673 TYRRYI
+1673 RRYNNYLFNNLSKENI
-1679 GYINSLIDKET
+1679 QDARDIAIDLSQEGLSYAEAYESAITKYAEQGGLY
-1690 RKATNSE
+1690 S
-1697 FTKEEFKEAR
+1697 KEEF
-1707 KAARETVRKANE
+1707 
-1719 EYDKFLTDQVRDLI
+1719 
-1733 AETDETWAELPRE
+1733 
-1746 IKDNLT
+1746 
-1752 ITFKSKELKFGE
+1752 SK
-1764 RVDAIVS
+1764 
-1771 KMDFYK
+1771 
-1777 SEYAN
+1777 
-1782 DEYVAKFAQQ
+1782 
-1792 YRNIQSV
+1792 
-1799 INEQREFYQNV
+1799 
-1810 KDNAEQLAIDYAD
+1810 
-1823 ETRRARLEQ
+1823 
-1832 TIQARAE
+1832 
-1839 IVGAMSLEEFSQ
+1839 

-1859 RDARNNKIVDTFIN
+1859 RDARNNKIVDTFIK

-1895 AKSNIFEGLSETYR
+1895 AKANIFEGLSETYR

-1933 SVNRDNFASIGN
+1933 SVNRDNFASISN
-1945 KAKTIIDGAHGGF
+1945 KAKTIVDGAHGGF
-1958 RFVYTYNTEKEAKD
+1958 RFTYTYSTEKEAKD
-1972 AQAKLRKRFRDV
+1972 AQSKLRKRFRDV
-1984 TRSGKEVMVDHNQL
+1984 TRKGKEVTVDHNQL

-2051 NYETSILFV
+2051 NYETSILFI

-2087 IGLRRDMYIR
+2087 IGLRRDMYVR
-2097 LAKTVGIPAN
+2097 LAKAVGIPAN

-2119 AMLEARGITINE
+2119 KMLESRGIEINE
-2131 DELLEEGIRVTELR
+2131 DELLEEGIKVTELR

-2184 TNMMVITSDKF
+2184 SNMMVITSDKF

-2203 IDNVINRITDIKN
+2203 IDNVINRINDIKEN
-2216 NNIARIKKGNP
+2216 NVSRIKKGQP

-2246 KISFN
+2246 KTNFN
-2251 TINDINQDD
+2251 TINDINQDEL
-2260 SESAYPS
+2260 ESAYPS

-2295 FRELVSKFDV
+2295 FRELVSKFGI

-2342 IPSYNLNLISSQQNT
+2342 IPSYNINLISSQQDT
-2357 RARLYGYTDVVGSFD
+2357 RARLYGYTDIVGSFD

-2382 AFMKLSPANKVVLIQ
+2382 AFMKLSPANKVALIQ
-2397 RYTSDDNLFKNLN
+2397 RYTSDNNLFKNLN

-2421 RISIIDSTIS
+2421 RITIVDSTIS

-2439 RNAWHSNNPFVK
+2439 RNAWHNNNPFIK
-2451 LTAMDL
+2451 LATMDL
-2457 VRYSMVVEG
+2457 IRYSMVVEG

-2489 IDSDNGVSIATNI
+2489 IDSDNGVSSATNI
-2502 INDSDKAI
+2502 INDSDRAI
-2510 NSMIQYGSETGTYER
+2510 NSMIQYGSEIGTYER
-2525 LSNDDKAI
+2525 ASNDAATI

-2548 DVLTFENKKY
+2548 DVLVFENKKY
-2558 KESNKIVFN
+2558 KESNKITFN

-2572 MLSFKEAQERR
+2572 KLSFKEAQERG
-2583 MITGSEDNRKYRH
+2583 MITGSENNRRYRH
-2596 YAKTNDNNKVLR
+2596 YAKTNDNNKTLR
-2608 LYKLVYD
+2608 LYKLVYY
-2615 NDVVYM
+2615 NDTVYM

-2637 NPDNNRMYLPLDIL
+2637 NPDNNRMFLPLDIL
-2651 EEVSIRQ
+2651 EDVSINQ
-2658 HDPAFISSINIA
+2658 YDAAFISSVNIGIT
-2670 MNSDIR
+2670 SDTR
-2676 KFVVLPKVFEVG
+2676 KFMVLPTVFERG
-2688 ASLLIEE
+2688 ADTLIEE
-2695 AFPNSTVLTSPIKG
+2695 VFPNSIVLTSPIKE
-2709 QQIDTSRRYIIATT
+2709 QQIDTSRKYIVAIT
-2723 DNQAILDTIEFLE
+2723 DNNILLETIESLD
-2736 AVGIT
+2736 AAGVHD
-2741 NYVVAAPNMN
+2741 YVVAAPNMN
-2751 YGNIRKLIND
+2751 YNNIRRIINE
-2761 RNNEDIAAKRL
+2761 RNNADIAAKRL
-2772 QTAMTKLEAN
+2772 QAAMTKLDAN
-2782 EIQLRK
+2782 EVQLRK
-2788 KKSDNSESP
+2788 KKPDNSESP

-2802 KASINQTIEDV
+2802 KASINQTINDV

-2819 FVPVLQTVVDNTG
+2819 FVPVLQTVIDNTG
-2832 FRAGGYFRYEKE
+2832 FRPNGYFRYEKE

-2854 RITTKSVSLTPD
+2854 RITTKSVNLAPD
-2866 YMYSKKVTINSVSQL
+2866 YSYSRKTIINSVSQL
-2881 QFPRR
+2881 EFPRR
-2886 NAITQVVKENA
+2886 NALTQVVKENS
-2897 RLYKFANNNIIRVQ
+2897 RLDKFANNNIIRVQ
-2911 TEDNFI
+2911 TEENFI
-2917 NEDILESALIDNDKE
+2917 NEDVLESALVDNDRE
-2932 INDYISRVI
+2932 INEYISRVI

-2953 AALNDAFRSFT
+2953 AALNDAFRSFA

-2978 NLREQALRIING
+2978 NLREQALKIING

-3000 FDIHNFFTT
+3000 FDIHNFYTT

-3017 YKLDENGNKIVQEKW
+3017 YKLDENGNKIVMEKW
-3032 SITNKKLF
+3032 GITNKKLF

-3049 RTRYEMFLDDINRFV
+3049 RTRYEMFLDNINRFV
-3064 EDYSIIEAIQPYNI
+3064 EDYSIIEAIQPYDI
-3078 DEAYTVSETE
+3078 DEAHSVSETE

-3127 NYITSLSSDP
+3127 SYITSLSSDP

-3182 RASEIEA
+3182 RASEISA

-3197 SAISAIIEDAK
+3197 TAISTIIEDAK
-3208 NNGIDVSLNDIL
+3208 NNGINVSLNDIL

-3232 TFTEKLRL
+3232 SFTDKLRS

-3249 IEDPNGRDGLIYKK
+3249 IDDPNGRDGLIYKK

-3280 VKEMYQEYY
+3280 NKKFYQDYY
-3289 NTNQLL
+3289 NMNQIL
-3295 NKYPETYVKLMKLLH
+3295 NKYPQTYVKLMKILH

-3325 TLTVQNE
+3325 TLTVQNA
-3332 RRLNEIQSE
+3332 RRLEE
-3341 LTEMRAV
+3341 LRHELAEMRAT
-3348 IDVDGNYKE
+3348 IDMDGNYKE
-3357 NYYEANAVNNYLL
+3357 NYQEANAVNNYL
-3370 SRRQL
+3370 SRRRQL

-3380 ENRPKDAFTIRYK
+3380 ESKPKDAFTIRYK

-3404 FETYRE
+3404 SETYRE

-3540 ITKEYEPLAIWKQ
+3540 ITKEYEPLAIWRQ
-3553 MVVKDEANN
+3553 MIVKDEANN

-3633 NRGYLPNQAVEQPH
+3633 NRGYLPNQAIEQPH

-3846 FMMLNVTGGIAN
+3846 FMMLNITGGIAN

-3960 LHSHRVVAV
+3960 LHSHRVVNV
-3969 NGKNKVMSFEQFA
+3969 DGKNKIMSFEQYA
-3982 MGLREEALLKV
+3982 MNLREEALLKV
-3993 LRKNNPELVTKYE
+3993 LRKNSPELVSKYE
-4006 TFRDKVLESYIEK
+4006 TFKDKVLESYVEK

-4035 SVPKEIRE
+4035 SIPKELRQ
-4043 EFKATYKEDTKEE
+4043 EFKTTYKEDTKEE
-4056 RTKFENHPS
+4056 RIKFEQHPS

-4273 PWGIA
+4273 PWGLA

-4295 SDNLKLLEACCSYI
+4295 QDNLRLLGALCSYI

-4315 DLYYNSGTYS
+4315 DLYYNSGSYS
-4325 GENKLKVNI
+4325 DENKLVVNFF
-4334 MKQIPLVNQII
+4334 KQVPLVNQII
-4345 KHQRLG
+4345 KHERLG